1 MAQYDLPNGKV
12 LTVPDDLPLEKR
24 EALAEAVK
32 KDYGIDINETTVLG
46 QAKETLKGV
55 PRGALSMVADVPLG
69 VASLFDIGNDSDLVQ
84 GLQQYKDFLRT
95 ESSLAA
101 DPAYADKWMT
111 KFGEGLGSFGPFLG
125 AGAIGKS
132 LLTRGV
138 GAKLPYARNPM
149 FLAPASI
156 AAPAGIAQQVDRMNM
171 AKEQGEDVGAL
182 AETFAELGGGVI
194 GLSEVLP
201 VFNLLKKVPK
211 NASKYM
217 DIKGALSSAAQSGG
231 VEALQEVTASL
242 SQDLLARGLYS
253 DELPIGESLFD
264 EFTIG
269 GAVGGFADFAVNAMS
284 GRTKSRAYLREYEKT
299 ARDNVAST
307 IEENKFQKGIDQ
319 GDVEVAQDQPI
330 GDKPNEITLPANPD
344 IIPSLEVI
352 EDANGAFNVID
363 ATDPENPIVQTFAQE
378 TEALV
383 FKDKQENNY
392 QRKITKNEVD
402 QAKYNLGLPESST
415 ADVIGSTI
423 RDPNIGEVNLSSVI
437 DLDTTLSE
445 EQKKVL
451 QKERTDIFGPNK
463 KAFSQA
469 RVARLGPKLN
479 KIGKYVQ
486 SKGLDLKSNYS
497 MAETQ
502 KILNK
507 KDYTNLLKDRSQV
520 VFEQSE
526 KDGIPSIRAD
536 KEQVNTSVKAMKDL
550 AASKN
555 IDLDFKSPAV
565 RYAALRWTGTE
576 NITKAGKP
584 AKELFLARIHSL
596 PTFSTKTKFP
606 DFRPRE
612 YTAIDVANF
621 VASKASQDA
630 EFTVKELLSEETS
643 PTYKNKTATEQ
654 FISDLTTSGRAEKVE
669 GTNKYK
675 IRKNFQYDIAR
686 RSEAFN
692 ETPDEYEARLRQENK
707 VPEDVIQTLVE
718 KARENQK
725 GTLPPKEIEP
735 KIINFAEAV
744 EQGKINKFAQEAKKI
759 LNQRGLKETAVIVS
773 DDILSTTTLA
783 EDASGNIIYD
793 PRITRATPTEG
804 AVEGEYDV
812 STDTIFLS
820 LNAVNPDGTASQE
833 EIENRLMQVLDHE
846 MIHALRTKDLITE
859 SEYQY
864 LRKQVKRAKVPKSYD
879 AQFEGQTFYDRA
891 IALNSETVAT
901 RGREYQEE
909 FFVEEAIAEMYRARN
924 FKVQMPPK
932 AKGIF
937 NKMVEFFR
945 SMGQAMRISGFKRTS
960 QIFSEIEAG
969 KVGSRERDV
978 IRTLMQTDKLP
989 PSAFD
994 QEQAVEVEDEIGTE
1008 EDMDADD
1015 VVTGRPVVVP
1025 RIDPTKPFSETD
1037 ADTSPITGV
1046 FIDGSN
1052 IPNPPPSSI
1061 IPYNKESLSTEEYNQ
1076 QKEQIV
1082 NGLIS
1087 AGIIEKTPRTSGGY
1101 RGVNDTS
1108 TVEVA
1113 KWLADNAPSEDYRII
1128 ARKSFESLKQLQKKG
1143 IKFPFVIDSS
1153 NKNLAGAQG
1162 HISYRSLTRNKFTL
1176 RLNNSKNYQSRISNG
1191 VNFEVALHEVLHSA
1205 TVAQMLNP
1213 NKTAKGKKAYKE
1225 LTLLQD
1231 KVNDYISEKGKEWKK
1246 LADEGKFDELDSI
1259 AENESK
1265 TMSDYIQRIKSK
1277 NKFAI
1282 TNFEKHNFAYKVN
1295 GIQKGSPTK
1304 DVAELITYGL
1314 TNRPFQEFLEKI
1326 PYSPKG
1332 KKSLWNSFVETM
1344 RGLLGVPAKLD
1355 TALSSFL
1362 QNASNA
1368 LEVGAEGITLET
1380 TLQQQEDD
1388 TTTSSY
1394 TSPTDERIESLNQVI
1409 YGLQRQLDLDT
1420 MSPNT
1425 RDRISREIYKLQD
1438 EVINLERSQE
1448 VEASGQVPLFSRSSK
1463 NIASISR
1470 ENKRRLRNHPD
1481 FIDDPDALDEYIDEF
1496 KGEELYILDDDTYGP
1511 DRQYFPDVPLTASSI
1526 GISRAVLEDY
1536 GYVERQEFDTKS
1548 GEIFRNNRNQE
1559 KFYEDLG
1566 NNKFRLYFNPDGY
1579 KRRQATVSSPTL
1591 DDLLNESWFEADF
1604 RATTPLFSRATI
1616 NKNTPVDFPPYEVL
1630 SKIKGK
1636 SLTEVMDVI
1645 AKEDKS
1651 LSIIAR
1657 KTKEQLMKFE
1667 KQGVTYSINVIQGD
1681 SKGNKAVNNSHLTD
1695 ETLELIRNKEGAKEI
1710 LTDHFLNDYAKGVAV
1725 TFPSASTDTGGA
1737 TKNIDIYLN
1746 NFNTAS
1752 GLNYRVILHE
1762 AIHGA
1767 TLPLFE
1773 AGRRSYLGTPKSQ
1786 KAYEGFSRLRDRLI
1800 DHQNSIKDE
1809 MDQVYEEGRKELGS
1823 EFVGTLDEMQYLVS
1837 KGYNKYEIRG
1847 EDHPVFDKENIQEL
1861 ITYGLTDLDFQQY
1874 LEKIPYAPQGKKSVW
1889 DEFVEIIR
1897 ELLGVPAKQ
1906 NSALSE
1912 VLSLSQ
1918 DMLSADTIEI
1928 SNALIQSLGD
1938 RRGTSLMQES
1948 SRFATEENT
1957 SENIKLREAVD
1968 RAEEIVKQTPRGEIP
1983 IYNINASDVALKAAI
1998 EFNEDITA
2006 PMPSKNV
2013 PLFSRASIPSEFND
2027 VIKRTGK
2034 SPEPTQPYGVRL
2046 LDVINNPVENIRKAF
2061 KDTRQNF
2068 IDKLDKVDKKIL
2080 AGSES
2085 NEDVRLANNAASTS
2099 TMAALR
2105 MGDRA
2110 RGVFQSMLMIGT
2122 PQSTIEGEDAL
2133 TNVQALEISTRYNP
2147 FIAGNKGTG
2156 GLMQIMAP
2164 LYANPS
2170 VNLEEVFGI
2179 YAKLKRVQ
2187 KLQQEGR
2194 EFETPITPKDLE
2206 QIRVI
2211 ETKYKSVVEAWNNYQ
2226 KWNNEL
2232 ISFAEDKGLLNAE
2245 QAELWREQS
2254 SYYPFYREM
2263 VDDEGI
2269 TAPTIGG
2276 GSLPNNPLNIEMKG
2290 SQREINVN
2298 PVEAIAR
2305 NSLSILTGA
2314 MKNDGTSKLL
2324 RDLET
2329 MGEARRVSPREK
2341 KEGNLNTIFSFEDG
2355 QKQYWEI
2362 DDVELFHGVQAIGGV
2377 KTDAVTR
2384 FLAFP
2389 SAILRDTVTRD
2400 PGFVVVN
2407 LLRDTLSAAV
2417 TSGAPLY
2424 GDGFTPMVDTVKNMF
2439 ADISDLEKFGV
2450 IGGYD
2455 FQNDEGSVKQL
2466 MDRARRQ
2473 KGLSPDNGMN
2483 AENAFYKL
2491 WDGLGALTTKSDGA
2505 TRLAV
2510 YNAVY
2515 NDMKKRGS
2523 SEAEA
2528 QSEAAYQAL
2537 EIINFGRRGLSPLFR
2552 VVTSAIPFMNA
2563 RIQGLDVLYRSA
2575 SGQYSATER
2584 LQEGETLD
2592 DVKNRIQRK
2601 FALRASAM
2609 IAATALYYL
2618 LVSDTDEYKEVKRE
2632 VRDDNWIIPTGLGYA
2647 IKIPIPF
2654 EVGMLFKAIPE
2665 RLIDATIGRG
2675 VEKDPLKSITRQ
2687 LGTSA
2692 EVPFLGGDISIQ
2704 AIKPIFEVAI
2714 NRNSFTNS
2722 EIVPY
2727 YQQKSL
2733 PAYQSRKS
2741 TNELARIMGEFFN
2754 ISPIK
2759 IEHVINGYTGTLG
2772 GYVLDIIDVFT
2783 RSITGTPVI
2792 PPNIN
2797 DIPVLKRLFI
2807 DLDKSGGLQQQFY
2820 ELRSEV
2826 ERATITLNK
2835 LKDQGRYDELT
2846 AYREHNK
2853 GIFQVKSQ
2861 INAINRYM
2869 ANYRKKRDRIMQRT
2883 DISMSAKSDM
2893 IRELELDRD
2902 RRLAIIPALREKAN
2916 VPMISLGN

>member
-12 LTVPDDLPLEKR
+12 LTVPDDLALEQR
-24 EALAEAVK
+24 QALADAVK
-32 KDYGIDINETTVLG
+32 KDYGIDINETTILG

-69 VASLFDIGNDSDLVQ
+69 VASLFDMGNDSDLVQ

-138 GAKLPYARNPM
+138 GSNLGKGITKYTRDPM

-156 AAPAGIAQQVDRMNM
+156 AAPAGIAQQVDRMSM

-182 AETFAELGGGVI
+182 AEIFSELGGGVI
-194 GLSEVLP
+194 GLSEVAP
-201 VFNLLKKVPK
+201 VFQLLRRVPG
-211 NASKYM
+211 NAQKYI
-217 DIKGALSSAAQSGG
+217 DIKGALNSAAKSGG

-269 GAVGGFADFAVNAMS
+269 GAVGAFADLAVNAMS

-330 GDKPNEITLPANPD
+330 GDKPNEIPLAADAD

-363 ATDPENPIVQTFAQE
+363 TTNPENPIVQTFAQE

-402 QAKYNLGLPESST
+402 QAKFNLGLPESST

-423 RDPNIGEVNLSSVI
+423 RDPNIGEINLSSVI
-437 DLDTTLSE
+437 DLDTSLSE
-445 EQKKVL
+445 DQKRVL

-469 RVARLGPKLN
+469 RVARLAPRLN
-479 KIGKYVQ
+479 KLGKYVQ

-497 MAETQ
+497 MVETQ

-520 VFEQSE
+520 IFEQSE
-526 KDGIPSIRAD
+526 KDGKPSIRAD
-536 KEQVNTSVKAMKDL
+536 KKEVNTSVKAIKDL

-555 IDLDFKSPAV
+555 IDLDLKSPAV
-565 RYAALRWTGTE
+565 RYAALRWTGTA

-596 PTFSTKTKFP
+596 PTFSTETKFP

-612 YTAIDVANF
+612 YTATDVANF
-621 VASKASQDA
+621 VASKASQNA

-654 FISDLTTSGRAEKVE
+654 FISDLITSGRAEKV
-669 GTNKYK
+669 GKTNKYK

-686 RSEAFN
+686 RSESFN
-692 ETPDEYEARLRQENK
+692 ETPDEYEARLRRENK
-707 VPEDVIQTLVE
+707 VSEDVIQTLVQKE
-718 KARENQK
+718 IENQK

-759 LNQRGLKETAVIVS
+759 LNQRGLKETAVVVS

-793 PRITRATPTEG
+793 PRVTRATTTEG
-804 AVEGEYDV
+804 AIEGEYDV

-820 LNAVNPDGTASQE
+820 LNAINPDGTASQE
-833 EIENRLMQVLDHE
+833 EIQNRLMQVLDHE
-846 MIHALRTKDLITE
+846 MIHAFRAKDLITE

-891 IALNSETVAT
+891 VAINSVKDPNAIET
-901 RGREYQEE
+901 RGDEAIEE
-909 FFVEEAIAEMYRARN
+909 LFVEEAIAEMYRARN

-932 AKGIF
+932 AEGIF
-937 NKMVEFFR
+937 NKMVEFFS
-945 SMGQAMRISGFKRTS
+945 SMGQAMRTSGFKRTS

-969 KVGSRERDV
+969 KVGSRERGV
-978 IRTLMQTDKLP
+978 IRTLMQTDRLP

-994 QEQAVEVEDEIGTE
+994 QEQAAEIEDEIGTE
-1008 EDMDADD
+1008 EEIDSDD
-1015 VVTGRPVVVP
+1015 VVISTPSAIP
-1025 RIDPTKPFSETD
+1025 RIEPTKPFSETD

-1061 IPYNKESLSTEEYNQ
+1061 VPYDREGLTQEQYNQ

-1101 RGVNDTS
+1101 KGVNNTS

-1113 KWLADNAPSEDYRII
+1113 KWLADHAPNEDYRII
-1128 ARKSFESLKQLQKKG
+1128 ARKAFESLKQLQKKN
-1143 IKFPFVIDSS
+1143 IRLPFIIDSS
-1153 NKNLAGAQG
+1153 NKALDGARG
-1162 HISYRSLTRNKFTL
+1162 HIAYNPISLNRFTL
-1176 RLNNSKNYQSRISNG
+1176 RLNNSKNYQSRLSNG
-1191 VNFEVALHEVLHSA
+1191 VNFETVLHEVLHSA

-1213 NKTAKGKKAYKE
+1213 NKTVKGKKAYKE

-1231 KVNDYISEKGKEWKK
+1231 RVNEYIKEKTIAWSK
-1246 LADEGKFDELDSI
+1246 LAKEGKFEELDTI
-1259 AENESK
+1259 AKNESATMAKYIEIIK
-1265 TMSDYIQRIKSK
+1265 TG
-1277 NKFAI
+1277 NKLQGASFI
-1282 TNFEKHNFAYKVN
+1282 KHNFAYKVN
-1295 GIQKGSPTK
+1295 GIQKGNPTK
-1304 DVAELITYGL
+1304 DVSELITFGL
-1314 TNRPFQEFLEKI
+1314 TNRAFQEFLEKI

-1332 KKSLWNSFVETM
+1332 KKSVWNSFVETM
-1344 RGLLGVPAKLD
+1344 RNLLGVPAKLD

-1362 QNASNA
+1362 QNASNV
-1368 LEVGAEGITLET
+1368 LDVGAEGISEVIRLERRVKE
-1380 TLQQQEDD
+1380 QPDD
-1388 TTTSSY
+1388 TTTSY
-1394 TSPTDERIESLNQVI
+1394 TSPTDEKIYSLTQVI
-1409 YGLQRQLDLDT
+1409 NGLKGQLDQDT

-1425 RDRISREIYKLQD
+1425 RDKISREIYKLED
-1438 EVINLERSQE
+1438 EIINLEKSEE
-1448 VEASGQVPLFSRSSK
+1448 VAVSGQ
-1463 NIASISR
+1463 A
-1470 ENKRRLRNHPD
+1470 
-1481 FIDDPDALDEYIDEF
+1481 
-1496 KGEELYILDDDTYGP
+1496 
-1511 DRQYFPDVPLTASSI
+1511 
-1526 GISRAVLEDY
+1526 
-1536 GYVERQEFDTKS
+1536 
-1548 GEIFRNNRNQE
+1548 
-1559 KFYEDLG
+1559 
-1566 NNKFRLYFNPDGY
+1566 
-1579 KRRQATVSSPTL
+1579 
-1591 DDLLNESWFEADF
+1591 
-1604 RATTPLFSRATI
+1604 PLFSRAKI
-1616 NKNTPVDFPPYEVL
+1616 NPNTPVDFPPYEVL

-1645 AKEDKS
+1645 AKEDKN

-1657 KTKEQLMKFE
+1657 KVKEQLMKFE
-1667 KQGVTYSINVIQGD
+1667 RQGVTYSINIIQGD
-1681 SKGNKAVNNSHLTD
+1681 SKGSKSVNNTHFTD
-1695 ETLELIRNKEGAKEI
+1695 ETVNLIRNKVGARQVLI
-1710 LTDHFLNDYAKGVAV
+1710 DHFLNGRAKGVALHK
-1725 TFPSASTDTGGA
+1725 PSQPTDTGGA

-1767 TLPLFE
+1767 TTPLFE
-1773 AGRRSYLGTPKSQ
+1773 AGRISYSVPQSR

-1800 DHQNSIKDE
+1800 DHQNSIQDE
-1809 MDQVYEEGRKELGS
+1809 MNQVYEEGRKELGS
-1823 EFVGTLDEMQYLVS
+1823 DIFGATLDEMQYLVS
-1837 KGYNKYEIRG
+1837 KGYNPYEILG
-1847 EDHPVFDKENIQEL
+1847 ETHPVFDKEKIHEL

-1889 DEFVEIIR
+1889 NEFVEIIR

-1906 NSALSE
+1906 NTALSE
-1912 VLSLSQ
+1912 VLSLGQ
-1918 DMLSADTIEI
+1918 DMLSVDRIEMN
-1928 SNALIQSLGD
+1928 NALIESLGD
-1938 RRGTSLMQES
+1938 RSGVNLLQES

-1998 EFNEDITA
+1998 DFNEDATA
-2006 PMPSKNV
+2006 PMPPKNI

-2034 SPEPTQPYGVRL
+2034 SPEPTEPYGVRL
-2046 LDVINNPVENIRKAF
+2046 LDVIKNPVENIRKAF

-2068 IDKLDKVDKKIL
+2068 IDKLDKSAKKML
-2080 AGSES
+2080 AGQTTEWYLGIDERTGKRRE
-2085 NEDVRLANNAASTS
+2085 NPETKQAWTQEEAAKAAEKVMLANNVASTS
-2099 TMAALR
+2099 VMAALR

-2122 PQSTIEGEDAL
+2122 PISTIEGEEAL
-2133 TNVQALEISTRYNP
+2133 TNVQALEIDTRYNP

-2211 ETKYKSVVEAWNNYQ
+2211 ETKYKSVVEAYENYQAWNNQ
-2226 KWNNEL
+2226 L
-2232 ISFAEDKGLLNAE
+2232 IAFAKDKGLLSEE
-2245 QAELWREQS
+2245 QAILWQEQS

-2314 MKNDGTSKLL
+2314 MKNDGTVKLL
-2324 RDLET
+2324 ESLET
-2329 MGEARRVSPREK
+2329 MGEARRVSPQDK
-2341 KEGNLNTIFSFEDG
+2341 KAGNLNTIFSFENG

-2362 DDVELFHGVQAIGGV
+2362 DDVELFHGIQAIGGV

-2417 TSGAPLY
+2417 TSGAPL
-2424 GDGFTPMVDTVKNMF
+2424 GFGEDGYTPIIDTVRNMF
-2439 ADISDLEKFGV
+2439 ADMSDLEKFGV
-2450 IGGYD
+2450 VGGYD

-2473 KGLSPDNGMN
+2473 KGLSPDNGLN
-2483 AENAFYKL
+2483 AEDAFYKL

-2510 YNAVY
+2510 YEAVY
-2515 NDMKKRGS
+2515 KDMKKRGG

-2537 EIINFGRRGLSPLFR
+2537 EIINFGRRGLSPMFR

-2563 RIQGLDVLYRSA
+2563 RIQGLDVLYRSM
-2575 SGQYSATER
+2575 SGQYSATDR
-2584 LQEGETLD
+2584 LQEGETLN
-2592 DVKNRIQRK
+2592 DVKNKIQRK

-2687 LGTSA
+2687 IGTSA
-2692 EVPFLGGDISIQ
+2692 NIPILSGDISIQ
-2704 AIKPIFEVAI
+2704 AVKPIFEVMV

-2733 PAYQSRKS
+2733 PGYQSRKS
-2741 TNELARIMGEFFN
+2741 SNELARIIGEAMN

-2783 RSITGTPVI
+2783 RSITGTPLI

-2826 ERATITLNK
+2826 EKATITLNK
-2835 LKDQGRYDELT
+2835 LKDQKRYDELT

-2853 GIFQVKSQ
+2853 GTFQVKSQ
-2861 INAINRYM
+2861 VNAINRYM
-2869 ANYRKKRDRIMQRT
+2869 ANYRKRRDRLMQRT
-2883 DISMSAKSDM
+2883 DISLSAKSDM
-2893 IRELELDRD
+2893 MRELELDRD
-2902 RRLAIIPALREKAN
+2902 RRLAIVPALREKAD

>member
-12 LTVPDDLPLEKR
+12 LTVPDDLALEQR
-24 EALAEAVK
+24 QALADAVK
-32 KDYGIDINETTVLG
+32 KDYGIDINETTILG

-69 VASLFDIGNDSDLVQ
+69 VASLFDMGNDSDLVQ

-138 GAKLPYARNPM
+138 GSNLGKGITKYTRDPM

-156 AAPAGIAQQVDRMNM
+156 AAPAGIAQQVDRMSM

-182 AETFAELGGGVI
+182 AEIFSELGGGVI
-194 GLSEVLP
+194 GLSEVAP
-201 VFNLLKKVPK
+201 VFQLLRRVPG
-211 NASKYM
+211 NAQKYI
-217 DIKGALSSAAQSGG
+217 DIKGALNSAAKSGG

-269 GAVGGFADFAVNAMS
+269 GAVGAFADLAVNAMS

-330 GDKPNEITLPANPD
+330 GDKPNEIPLAADAD

-363 ATDPENPIVQTFAQE
+363 TTNPENPIVQTFAQE

-402 QAKYNLGLPESST
+402 QAKFNLGLPESST

-423 RDPNIGEVNLSSVI
+423 RDPNIGEINLSSVI
-437 DLDTTLSE
+437 DLDTSLSE
-445 EQKKVL
+445 DQKRVL
-451 QKERTDIFGPNK
+451 QKERTDTFGPNK
-463 KAFSQA
+463 KSFSQA
-469 RVARLGPKLN
+469 RVARLAPRLN
-479 KIGKYVQ
+479 KLGKYVQ

-497 MAETQ
+497 MVETQ

-520 VFEQSE
+520 IFEQSE
-526 KDGIPSIRAD
+526 KDGKPSIRAD
-536 KEQVNTSVKAMKDL
+536 KKEVNTSVKAIKDL

-555 IDLDFKSPAV
+555 IDLDLKSPAV
-565 RYAALRWTGTE
+565 RYAALRWTGTA

-596 PTFSTKTKFP
+596 PTFSTETKFP

-612 YTAIDVANF
+612 YTATDVANF
-621 VASKASQDA
+621 VASKASQNA

-654 FISDLTTSGRAEKVE
+654 FISDLITSGRAEKV
-669 GTNKYK
+669 GKTNKYK

-686 RSEAFN
+686 RSESFN
-692 ETPDEYEARLRQENK
+692 ETPDEYEARLRRENK
-707 VPEDVIQTLVE
+707 VSEDVIQTLVQKE
-718 KARENQK
+718 IENQK

-759 LNQRGLKETAVIVS
+759 LNQRGLKETAVVVS

-793 PRITRATPTEG
+793 PRVTRATTTEG
-804 AVEGEYDV
+804 AIEGEYDV

-820 LNAVNPDGTASQE
+820 LNAINPDGTASQE
-833 EIENRLMQVLDHE
+833 EIQNRLMQVLDHE
-846 MIHALRTKDLITE
+846 MIHAFRAKDLITE

-891 IALNSETVAT
+891 VAINSVKDPNAIET
-901 RGREYQEE
+901 RGDEAIEE
-909 FFVEEAIAEMYRARN
+909 LFVEEAIAEMYRARN

-932 AKGIF
+932 AEGIF
-937 NKMVEFFR
+937 NKMVEFFS
-945 SMGQAMRISGFKRTS
+945 SMGQAMRTSGFKRTS

-969 KVGSRERDV
+969 KVGSRERGV
-978 IRTLMQTDKLP
+978 IRTLMQTDRLP

-994 QEQAVEVEDEIGTE
+994 QEQAAEIEDEIGTE
-1008 EDMDADD
+1008 EEIDSDD
-1015 VVTGRPVVVP
+1015 VVISTPSAIP
-1025 RIDPTKPFSETD
+1025 RIEPTKPFSETD

-1061 IPYNKESLSTEEYNQ
+1061 VPYDREGLTQEQYNQ

-1101 RGVNDTS
+1101 KGVNNTS

-1113 KWLADNAPSEDYRII
+1113 KWLADHAPNEDYRII
-1128 ARKSFESLKQLQKKG
+1128 ARKAFESLKQLQKKN
-1143 IKFPFVIDSS
+1143 IRLPFIIDSS
-1153 NKNLAGAQG
+1153 NKALDGARG
-1162 HISYRSLTRNKFTL
+1162 HIAYNPISLNRFTL
-1176 RLNNSKNYQSRISNG
+1176 RLNNSKNYQSRLSNG
-1191 VNFEVALHEVLHSA
+1191 VNFETVLHEVLHSA

-1213 NKTAKGKKAYKE
+1213 NKTVKGKKAYKE

-1231 KVNDYISEKGKEWKK
+1231 RVNEYIKEKTIAWSK
-1246 LADEGKFDELDSI
+1246 LAKEGKFEELDTI
-1259 AENESK
+1259 AKNESATMAKYIEIIK
-1265 TMSDYIQRIKSK
+1265 TG
-1277 NKFAI
+1277 NKLQGASFI
-1282 TNFEKHNFAYKVN
+1282 KHNFAYKVN
-1295 GIQKGSPTK
+1295 GIQKGNPTK
-1304 DVAELITYGL
+1304 DVSELITFGL
-1314 TNRPFQEFLEKI
+1314 TNRAFQEFLEKI

-1332 KKSLWNSFVETM
+1332 KKSVWNSFVETM
-1344 RGLLGVPAKLD
+1344 RNLLGVPAKLD

-1362 QNASNA
+1362 QNASNV
-1368 LEVGAEGITLET
+1368 LDVGAEGISEVIRLERRVKE
-1380 TLQQQEDD
+1380 QPDD
-1388 TTTSSY
+1388 TTTSY
-1394 TSPTDERIESLNQVI
+1394 TSPTDEKIYSLTQVI
-1409 YGLQRQLDLDT
+1409 NGLKGQLDQDT

-1425 RDRISREIYKLQD
+1425 RDKISREIYKLED
-1438 EVINLERSQE
+1438 EIINLEKSEE
-1448 VEASGQVPLFSRSSK
+1448 VAVSGQ
-1463 NIASISR
+1463 A
-1470 ENKRRLRNHPD
+1470 
-1481 FIDDPDALDEYIDEF
+1481 
-1496 KGEELYILDDDTYGP
+1496 
-1511 DRQYFPDVPLTASSI
+1511 
-1526 GISRAVLEDY
+1526 
-1536 GYVERQEFDTKS
+1536 
-1548 GEIFRNNRNQE
+1548 
-1559 KFYEDLG
+1559 
-1566 NNKFRLYFNPDGY
+1566 
-1579 KRRQATVSSPTL
+1579 
-1591 DDLLNESWFEADF
+1591 
-1604 RATTPLFSRATI
+1604 PLFSRAKI
-1616 NKNTPVDFPPYEVL
+1616 NPNTPVDFPPYEVL

-1645 AKEDKS
+1645 AKEDKN

-1657 KTKEQLMKFE
+1657 KVKEQLMKFE
-1667 KQGVTYSINVIQGD
+1667 RQGVTYSINIIQGD
-1681 SKGNKAVNNSHLTD
+1681 SKGSKSVNNTHFTD
-1695 ETLELIRNKEGAKEI
+1695 ETVNLIRNKVGARQVLI
-1710 LTDHFLNDYAKGVAV
+1710 DHFLNGRAKGVALHK
-1725 TFPSASTDTGGA
+1725 PSQPTDTGGA

-1767 TLPLFE
+1767 TTPLFE
-1773 AGRRSYLGTPKSQ
+1773 AGRISYSVPQSR

-1800 DHQNSIKDE
+1800 DHQNSIQDE
-1809 MDQVYEEGRKELGS
+1809 MNQVYEEGRKELGS
-1823 EFVGTLDEMQYLVS
+1823 DIFGATLDEMQYLVS
-1837 KGYNKYEIRG
+1837 KGYNPYEILG
-1847 EDHPVFDKENIQEL
+1847 ETHPVFDKEKIHEL

-1889 DEFVEIIR
+1889 NEFVEIIR

-1906 NSALSE
+1906 NTALSE
-1912 VLSLSQ
+1912 VLSLGQ
-1918 DMLSADTIEI
+1918 DMLSVDRIEMN
-1928 SNALIQSLGD
+1928 NALIESLGD
-1938 RRGTSLMQES
+1938 RSGVNLLQES

-1998 EFNEDITA
+1998 DFNEDATA
-2006 PMPSKNV
+2006 PMPPKNI

-2046 LDVINNPVENIRKAF
+2046 LDVIKNPVENIRKAF

-2068 IDKLDKVDKKIL
+2068 IDKLDKSAKKML
-2080 AGSES
+2080 AGQTTEWYLGIDERTGKRRE
-2085 NEDVRLANNAASTS
+2085 NPETKQAWTQEEAAKAAEKVMLANNVASTS
-2099 TMAALR
+2099 VMAALR

-2122 PQSTIEGEDAL
+2122 PISTIEGEEAL
-2133 TNVQALEISTRYNP
+2133 TNVQALEIDTRYNP

-2211 ETKYKSVVEAWNNYQ
+2211 ETKYKSVVEAYENYQAWNNQ
-2226 KWNNEL
+2226 L
-2232 ISFAEDKGLLNAE
+2232 IAFAKDKGLLSEE
-2245 QAELWREQS
+2245 QAILWQEQS

-2314 MKNDGTSKLL
+2314 MKNDGTVKLL
-2324 RDLET
+2324 ESLET
-2329 MGEARRVSPREK
+2329 MGEARRVSPQDK
-2341 KEGNLNTIFSFEDG
+2341 KAGNLNTIFSFENG

-2362 DDVELFHGVQAIGGV
+2362 DDVELFHGIQAIGGV

-2417 TSGAPLY
+2417 TSGAPL
-2424 GDGFTPMVDTVKNMF
+2424 GFGEDGYTPIIDTVRNMF
-2439 ADISDLEKFGV
+2439 ADMSDLEKFGV
-2450 IGGYD
+2450 VGGYD

-2473 KGLSPDNGMN
+2473 KGLSPDNGLN
-2483 AENAFYKL
+2483 AEDAFYKL

-2510 YNAVY
+2510 YEAVY
-2515 NDMKKRGS
+2515 KDMKKRGG

-2537 EIINFGRRGLSPLFR
+2537 EIINFGRRGLSPMFR

-2563 RIQGLDVLYRSA
+2563 RIQGLDVLYRSM
-2575 SGQYSATER
+2575 SGQYSATDR
-2584 LQEGETLD
+2584 LQEGETLN
-2592 DVKNRIQRK
+2592 DVKNKIQRK

-2687 LGTSA
+2687 IGTSA
-2692 EVPFLGGDISIQ
+2692 NIPILSGDISIQ
-2704 AIKPIFEVAI
+2704 AVKPIFEVMV

-2733 PAYQSRKS
+2733 PGYQSRKS
-2741 TNELARIMGEFFN
+2741 SNELARIIGEAMN

-2783 RSITGTPVI
+2783 RSITGTPLI

-2826 ERATITLNK
+2826 EKATITLNK
-2835 LKDQGRYDELT
+2835 LKDQKRYDELT

-2853 GIFQVKSQ
+2853 GTFQVKSQ
-2861 INAINRYM
+2861 VNAINRYM
-2869 ANYRKKRDRIMQRT
+2869 ANYRKRRDRLMQRT
-2883 DISMSAKSDM
+2883 DISLSAKSDM
-2893 IRELELDRD
+2893 MRELELDRD
-2902 RRLAIIPALREKAN
+2902 RRLAIVPALREKAD

>member
-12 LTVPDDLPLEKR
+12 LTVPDDLALEQR
-24 EALAEAVK
+24 QALADAVK
-32 KDYGIDINETTVLG
+32 KDYGIDINETTILG

-69 VASLFDIGNDSDLVQ
+69 VASLFDMGNDSDLVQ

-138 GAKLPYARNPM
+138 GSNLGKGITKYTRDPM

-156 AAPAGIAQQVDRMNM
+156 AAPAGIAQQVDRMSM

-182 AETFAELGGGVI
+182 AEIFSELGGGVI
-194 GLSEVLP
+194 GLSEVAP
-201 VFNLLKKVPK
+201 VFQLLRRVPG
-211 NASKYM
+211 NAQKYI
-217 DIKGALSSAAQSGG
+217 DIKGALNSAAKSGG

-269 GAVGGFADFAVNAMS
+269 GAVGAFADLAVNAMS

-330 GDKPNEITLPANPD
+330 GDKPNEIPLAADAD

-363 ATDPENPIVQTFAQE
+363 TTNPENPIVQTFAQE

-402 QAKYNLGLPESST
+402 QAKFNLGLPESST

-423 RDPNIGEVNLSSVI
+423 RDPNIGEINLSSVI
-437 DLDTTLSE
+437 DLDTSLSE
-445 EQKKVL
+445 DQKRVL

-469 RVARLGPKLN
+469 RVARLAPRLN
-479 KIGKYVQ
+479 KLGKYVQ

-497 MAETQ
+497 MVETQ

-520 VFEQSE
+520 IFEQSE
-526 KDGIPSIRAD
+526 KDGKPSIRAD
-536 KEQVNTSVKAMKDL
+536 KKEVNTSVKAIKDL

-555 IDLDFKSPAV
+555 IDLDLKSPAV
-565 RYAALRWTGTE
+565 RYAALRWTGTA

-596 PTFSTKTKFP
+596 PTFSTETKFP

-612 YTAIDVANF
+612 YTATDVANF
-621 VASKASQDA
+621 VASKASQNA

-654 FISDLTTSGRAEKVE
+654 FISDLITSGRAEKV
-669 GTNKYK
+669 GKTNKYK

-686 RSEAFN
+686 RSESFN
-692 ETPDEYEARLRQENK
+692 ETPDEYEARLRRENK
-707 VPEDVIQTLVE
+707 VSEDVIQTLVQKE
-718 KARENQK
+718 IENQK

-759 LNQRGLKETAVIVS
+759 LNQRGLKETAVVVS

-793 PRITRATPTEG
+793 PRITRATTTEG
-804 AVEGEYDV
+804 AIEGEYDV

-820 LNAVNPDGTASQE
+820 LNAINPDGTASQE
-833 EIENRLMQVLDHE
+833 EIQNRLMQVLDHE
-846 MIHALRTKDLITE
+846 MIHAFRAKDLITE

-891 IALNSETVAT
+891 VAINSVKDPNAIET
-901 RGREYQEE
+901 RGDEAIEE
-909 FFVEEAIAEMYRARN
+909 LFVEEAIAEMYRARN

-932 AKGIF
+932 AEGIF
-937 NKMVEFFR
+937 NKMVEFFS
-945 SMGQAMRISGFKRTS
+945 SMGQAMRTSGFKRTS

-969 KVGSRERDV
+969 KVGSRERGV
-978 IRTLMQTDKLP
+978 IRTLMQTDRLP

-994 QEQAVEVEDEIGTE
+994 QEQAAEIEDEIGTE
-1008 EDMDADD
+1008 EEIDSDD
-1015 VVTGRPVVVP
+1015 VVISTPSAIP
-1025 RIDPTKPFSETD
+1025 RIEPTKPFSETD

-1061 IPYNKESLSTEEYNQ
+1061 VPYDREGLTQEQYNQ

-1101 RGVNDTS
+1101 KGVNNTS

-1113 KWLADNAPSEDYRII
+1113 KWLADHAPNEDYRII
-1128 ARKSFESLKQLQKKG
+1128 ARKAFESLKQLQKKN
-1143 IKFPFVIDSS
+1143 IRLPFIIDSS
-1153 NKNLAGAQG
+1153 NKALDGARG
-1162 HISYRSLTRNKFTL
+1162 HIAYNPISLNRFTL
-1176 RLNNSKNYQSRISNG
+1176 RLNNSKNYQSRLSNG
-1191 VNFEVALHEVLHSA
+1191 VNFETVLHEVLHSA

-1213 NKTAKGKKAYKE
+1213 NKTVKGKKAYKE

-1231 KVNDYISEKGKEWKK
+1231 RVNEYIKEKTIAWSK
-1246 LADEGKFDELDSI
+1246 LAKEGKFEELDTI
-1259 AENESK
+1259 AKNESATMAKYIEIIK
-1265 TMSDYIQRIKSK
+1265 TG
-1277 NKFAI
+1277 NKLQGASFI
-1282 TNFEKHNFAYKVN
+1282 KHNFAYKVN
-1295 GIQKGSPTK
+1295 GIQKGNPTK
-1304 DVAELITYGL
+1304 DVSELITFGL
-1314 TNRPFQEFLEKI
+1314 TNRAFQEFLEKI

-1332 KKSLWNSFVETM
+1332 KKSVWNSFVETM
-1344 RGLLGVPAKLD
+1344 RNLLGVPAKLD

-1362 QNASNA
+1362 QNASNV
-1368 LEVGAEGITLET
+1368 LDVGAEGISEVIRLERRVKE
-1380 TLQQQEDD
+1380 QPDD
-1388 TTTSSY
+1388 TTTSY
-1394 TSPTDERIESLNQVI
+1394 TSPTDEKIYSLTQVI
-1409 YGLQRQLDLDT
+1409 NGLKGQLDQDT

-1425 RDRISREIYKLQD
+1425 RDKISREIYKLED
-1438 EVINLERSQE
+1438 EIINLEKSEE
-1448 VEASGQVPLFSRSSK
+1448 VAVSGQ
-1463 NIASISR
+1463 A
-1470 ENKRRLRNHPD
+1470 
-1481 FIDDPDALDEYIDEF
+1481 
-1496 KGEELYILDDDTYGP
+1496 
-1511 DRQYFPDVPLTASSI
+1511 
-1526 GISRAVLEDY
+1526 
-1536 GYVERQEFDTKS
+1536 
-1548 GEIFRNNRNQE
+1548 
-1559 KFYEDLG
+1559 
-1566 NNKFRLYFNPDGY
+1566 
-1579 KRRQATVSSPTL
+1579 
-1591 DDLLNESWFEADF
+1591 
-1604 RATTPLFSRATI
+1604 PLFSRAKI
-1616 NKNTPVDFPPYEVL
+1616 NPNTPVDFPPYEVL

-1645 AKEDKS
+1645 AKEDKN

-1657 KTKEQLMKFE
+1657 KVKEQLMKFE
-1667 KQGVTYSINVIQGD
+1667 RQGVTYSINIIQGD
-1681 SKGNKAVNNSHLTD
+1681 SKGSKSVNNTHFTD
-1695 ETLELIRNKEGAKEI
+1695 ETVNLIRNKVGARQVLI
-1710 LTDHFLNDYAKGVAV
+1710 DHFLNGRAKGVALHK
-1725 TFPSASTDTGGA
+1725 PSQPTDTGGA

-1767 TLPLFE
+1767 TTPLFE
-1773 AGRRSYLGTPKSQ
+1773 AGRISYSVPQSR

-1800 DHQNSIKDE
+1800 DHQNSIQDE
-1809 MDQVYEEGRKELGS
+1809 MNQVYEEGRKELGS
-1823 EFVGTLDEMQYLVS
+1823 DIFGATLDEMQYLVS
-1837 KGYNKYEIRG
+1837 KGYNPYEILG
-1847 EDHPVFDKENIQEL
+1847 ETHPVFDKEKIHEL

-1889 DEFVEIIR
+1889 NEFVEIIR

-1906 NSALSE
+1906 NTALSE
-1912 VLSLSQ
+1912 VLSLGQ
-1918 DMLSADTIEI
+1918 DMLSVDRIEMN
-1928 SNALIQSLGD
+1928 NALIESLGD
-1938 RRGTSLMQES
+1938 RSGVNLLQES

-1998 EFNEDITA
+1998 DFNEDATA
-2006 PMPSKNV
+2006 PMPPKNI

-2046 LDVINNPVENIRKAF
+2046 LDVIKNPVENIRKAF

-2068 IDKLDKVDKKIL
+2068 IDKLDKSAKKML
-2080 AGSES
+2080 AGQTTEWYLGIDERTGKRRE
-2085 NEDVRLANNAASTS
+2085 NPETKQAWTQEEAAKAAEKVMLANNVASTS
-2099 TMAALR
+2099 VMAALR

-2122 PQSTIEGEDAL
+2122 PISTIEGEEAL
-2133 TNVQALEISTRYNP
+2133 TNVQALEIDTRYNP

-2211 ETKYKSVVEAWNNYQ
+2211 ETKYKSVVEAYENYQAWNNQ
-2226 KWNNEL
+2226 L
-2232 ISFAEDKGLLNAE
+2232 IAFAKDKGLLSEE
-2245 QAELWREQS
+2245 QAILWQEQS

-2314 MKNDGTSKLL
+2314 MKNDGTVKLL
-2324 RDLET
+2324 ESLET
-2329 MGEARRVSPREK
+2329 MGEARRVSPQDK
-2341 KEGNLNTIFSFEDG
+2341 KAGNLNTIFSFENG

-2362 DDVELFHGVQAIGGV
+2362 DDVELFHGIQAIGGV

-2417 TSGAPLY
+2417 TSGAPL
-2424 GDGFTPMVDTVKNMF
+2424 GFGEDGYTPIIDTVRNMF
-2439 ADISDLEKFGV
+2439 ADMSDLEKFGV
-2450 IGGYD
+2450 VGGYD

-2473 KGLSPDNGMN
+2473 KGLSPDNGLN
-2483 AENAFYKL
+2483 AEDAFYKL

-2510 YNAVY
+2510 YEAVY
-2515 NDMKKRGS
+2515 KDMKKRGG

-2537 EIINFGRRGLSPLFR
+2537 EIINFGRRGLSPMFR

-2563 RIQGLDVLYRSA
+2563 RIQGLDVLYRSM
-2575 SGQYSATER
+2575 SGQYSATDR
-2584 LQEGETLD
+2584 LQEGETLN
-2592 DVKNRIQRK
+2592 DVKNKIQRK

-2687 LGTSA
+2687 IGTSA
-2692 EVPFLGGDISIQ
+2692 NIPILSGDISIQ
-2704 AIKPIFEVAI
+2704 AVKPIFEVMV

-2733 PAYQSRKS
+2733 PGYQSRKS
-2741 TNELARIMGEFFN
+2741 SNELARIIGEAMN

-2783 RSITGTPVI
+2783 RSITGTPLI

-2807 DLDKSGGLQQQFY
+2807 DMDKSGGLQQQFY

-2826 ERATITLNK
+2826 EKATITLNK
-2835 LKDQGRYDELT
+2835 LKDQKRYDELT

-2853 GIFQVKSQ
+2853 GTFQVKSQ
-2861 INAINRYM
+2861 VNAINRYM
-2869 ANYRKKRDRIMQRT
+2869 ANYRKRRDRLMQRT
-2883 DISMSAKSDM
+2883 DISLSAKSDM
-2893 IRELELDRD
+2893 MRELELDRD
-2902 RRLAIIPALREKAN
+2902 RRLAIVPALREKAD

>member
-12 LTVPDDLPLEKR
+12 LTVPDDLALEQR
-24 EALAEAVK
+24 QALADAVK
-32 KDYGIDINETTVLG
+32 KDYGIDINETTILG

-69 VASLFDIGNDSDLVQ
+69 VASLFDMGNDSDLVQ

-138 GAKLPYARNPM
+138 GSNLGKGITKYTRDPM

-156 AAPAGIAQQVDRMNM
+156 AAPAGIAQQVDRMSM

-182 AETFAELGGGVI
+182 AEIFSELGGGVI
-194 GLSEVLP
+194 GLSEVAP
-201 VFNLLKKVPK
+201 VFQLLRRVPG
-211 NASKYM
+211 NAQKYI
-217 DIKGALSSAAQSGG
+217 DIKGALNSAAKSGG

-269 GAVGGFADFAVNAMS
+269 GAVGAFADLAVNAMS

-330 GDKPNEITLPANPD
+330 GDKPNEIPLAADAD

-363 ATDPENPIVQTFAQE
+363 TTNPENPIVQTFAQE

-402 QAKYNLGLPESST
+402 QAKFNLGLPESST

-423 RDPNIGEVNLSSVI
+423 RDPNIGEINLSSVI
-437 DLDTTLSE
+437 DLDTSLSE
-445 EQKKVL
+445 DQKRVL

-469 RVARLGPKLN
+469 RVARLAPRLN
-479 KIGKYVQ
+479 KLGKYVQ

-497 MAETQ
+497 MVETQ

-520 VFEQSE
+520 IFEQSE
-526 KDGIPSIRAD
+526 KDGKPSIRAD
-536 KEQVNTSVKAMKDL
+536 KKEVNTSVKAIKDL

-555 IDLDFKSPAV
+555 IDLDLKSPAV
-565 RYAALRWTGTE
+565 RYAALRWTGTA

-596 PTFSTKTKFP
+596 PTFSTETKFP

-612 YTAIDVANF
+612 YTATDVANF
-621 VASKASQDA
+621 VASKASQNA

-654 FISDLTTSGRAEKVE
+654 FISDLITSGRAEKV
-669 GTNKYK
+669 GKTNKYK

-686 RSEAFN
+686 RSESFN
-692 ETPDEYEARLRQENK
+692 ETPDEYEARLRRENK
-707 VPEDVIQTLVE
+707 VSEDVIQTLVQKE
-718 KARENQK
+718 IENQK

-759 LNQRGLKETAVIVS
+759 LNQRGLKETAVVVS

-793 PRITRATPTEG
+793 PRITRATTTEG
-804 AVEGEYDV
+804 AIEGEYDV

-820 LNAVNPDGTASQE
+820 LNAINPDGTASQE
-833 EIENRLMQVLDHE
+833 EIQNRLMQVLDHE
-846 MIHALRTKDLITE
+846 MIHAFRAKDLITE

-864 LRKQVKRAKVPKSYD
+864 LKKQVKRAKVPKSYD

-891 IALNSETVAT
+891 VAINSVKDPNAIET
-901 RGREYQEE
+901 RGDEAIEE
-909 FFVEEAIAEMYRARN
+909 LFVEEAIAEMYRARN

-932 AKGIF
+932 AEGIF
-937 NKMVEFFR
+937 NKMVEFFS
-945 SMGQAMRISGFKRTS
+945 SMGQAMRTSGFKRTS

-969 KVGSRERDV
+969 KVGSRERGV
-978 IRTLMQTDKLP
+978 IRTLMQTDRLP

-994 QEQAVEVEDEIGTE
+994 QEQAAEIEDEIGTE
-1008 EDMDADD
+1008 EEIDSDD
-1015 VVTGRPVVVP
+1015 VVISTPSAIP
-1025 RIDPTKPFSETD
+1025 RIEPTKPFSETD

-1061 IPYNKESLSTEEYNQ
+1061 VPYDREGLTQEQYNQ

-1101 RGVNDTS
+1101 KGVNNTS

-1113 KWLADNAPSEDYRII
+1113 KWLADHAPNEDYRII
-1128 ARKSFESLKQLQKKG
+1128 ARKAFESLKQLQKKN
-1143 IKFPFVIDSS
+1143 IRLPFIIDSS
-1153 NKNLAGAQG
+1153 NKALDGARG
-1162 HISYRSLTRNKFTL
+1162 HIAYNPISLNRFTL
-1176 RLNNSKNYQSRISNG
+1176 RLNNSKNYQSRLSNG
-1191 VNFEVALHEVLHSA
+1191 VNFETVLHEVLHSA

-1213 NKTAKGKKAYKE
+1213 NKTVKGKKAYKE

-1231 KVNDYISEKGKEWKK
+1231 RVNEYIKEKTIAWSK
-1246 LADEGKFDELDSI
+1246 LAKEGKFEELDTI
-1259 AENESK
+1259 AKNESATMAKYIEIIK
-1265 TMSDYIQRIKSK
+1265 TG
-1277 NKFAI
+1277 NKLQGASFI
-1282 TNFEKHNFAYKVN
+1282 KHNFAYKVN
-1295 GIQKGSPTK
+1295 GIQKGNPTK
-1304 DVAELITYGL
+1304 DVSELITFGL
-1314 TNRPFQEFLEKI
+1314 TNRAFQEFLEKI

-1332 KKSLWNSFVETM
+1332 KKSVWNSFVETM
-1344 RGLLGVPAKLD
+1344 RNLLGVPAKLD

-1362 QNASNA
+1362 QNASNV
-1368 LEVGAEGITLET
+1368 LDVGAEGISEVIRLERRVKE
-1380 TLQQQEDD
+1380 QPDD
-1388 TTTSSY
+1388 TTTSY
-1394 TSPTDERIESLNQVI
+1394 TSPTDEKIYSLTQVI
-1409 YGLQRQLDLDT
+1409 NGLKGQLDQDT

-1425 RDRISREIYKLQD
+1425 RDKISREIYKLED
-1438 EVINLERSQE
+1438 EIINLEKSEE
-1448 VEASGQVPLFSRSSK
+1448 VAVSGQ
-1463 NIASISR
+1463 A
-1470 ENKRRLRNHPD
+1470 
-1481 FIDDPDALDEYIDEF
+1481 
-1496 KGEELYILDDDTYGP
+1496 
-1511 DRQYFPDVPLTASSI
+1511 
-1526 GISRAVLEDY
+1526 
-1536 GYVERQEFDTKS
+1536 
-1548 GEIFRNNRNQE
+1548 
-1559 KFYEDLG
+1559 
-1566 NNKFRLYFNPDGY
+1566 
-1579 KRRQATVSSPTL
+1579 
-1591 DDLLNESWFEADF
+1591 
-1604 RATTPLFSRATI
+1604 PLFSRAKI
-1616 NKNTPVDFPPYEVL
+1616 NPNTPVDFPPYEVL

-1645 AKEDKS
+1645 AKEDKN

-1657 KTKEQLMKFE
+1657 KVKEQLMKFE
-1667 KQGVTYSINVIQGD
+1667 RQGVTYSINIIQGD
-1681 SKGNKAVNNSHLTD
+1681 SKGSKSVNNTHFTD
-1695 ETLELIRNKEGAKEI
+1695 ETVNLIRNKVGARQVLI
-1710 LTDHFLNDYAKGVAV
+1710 DHFLNGRAKGVALHK
-1725 TFPSASTDTGGA
+1725 PSQPTDTGGA

-1767 TLPLFE
+1767 TTPLFE
-1773 AGRRSYLGTPKSQ
+1773 AGRISYSVPQSR

-1800 DHQNSIKDE
+1800 DHQNSIQDE
-1809 MDQVYEEGRKELGS
+1809 MNQVYEEGRKELGS
-1823 EFVGTLDEMQYLVS
+1823 DIFGATLDEMQYLVS
-1837 KGYNKYEIRG
+1837 KGYNPYEILG
-1847 EDHPVFDKENIQEL
+1847 ETHPVFDKEKIHEL

-1889 DEFVEIIR
+1889 NEFVEIIR

-1906 NSALSE
+1906 NTALSE
-1912 VLSLSQ
+1912 VLSLGQ
-1918 DMLSADTIEI
+1918 DMLSVDRIEMN
-1928 SNALIQSLGD
+1928 NALIESLGD
-1938 RRGTSLMQES
+1938 RSGVNLLQES

-1998 EFNEDITA
+1998 DFNEDATA
-2006 PMPSKNV
+2006 PMPPKNI

-2046 LDVINNPVENIRKAF
+2046 LDVIKNPVENIRKAF

-2068 IDKLDKVDKKIL
+2068 IDKLDKSAKKML
-2080 AGSES
+2080 AGQTTEWYLGIDERTGKRRE
-2085 NEDVRLANNAASTS
+2085 NPETKQAWTQEEAAKAAEKVMLANNVASTS
-2099 TMAALR
+2099 VMAALR

-2122 PQSTIEGEDAL
+2122 PISTIEGEEAL
-2133 TNVQALEISTRYNP
+2133 TNVQALEIDTRYNP

-2211 ETKYKSVVEAWNNYQ
+2211 ETKYKSVVEAYENYQAWNNQ
-2226 KWNNEL
+2226 L
-2232 ISFAEDKGLLNAE
+2232 IAFAKDKGLLSEE
-2245 QAELWREQS
+2245 QAILWQEQS

-2314 MKNDGTSKLL
+2314 MKNDGTVKLL
-2324 RDLET
+2324 ESLET
-2329 MGEARRVSPREK
+2329 MGEARRVSPQDK
-2341 KEGNLNTIFSFEDG
+2341 KAGNLNTIFSFENG

-2362 DDVELFHGVQAIGGV
+2362 DDVELFHGIQAIGGV

-2389 SAILRDTVTRD
+2389 ASILRDTVTRD

-2417 TSGAPLY
+2417 TSGAPL
-2424 GDGFTPMVDTVKNMF
+2424 GFGEDGYTPIIDTVRNMF
-2439 ADISDLEKFGV
+2439 ADMSDLEKFGV
-2450 IGGYD
+2450 VGGYD

-2473 KGLSPDNGMN
+2473 KGLSPDNGLN
-2483 AENAFYKL
+2483 AEDAFYKL

-2510 YNAVY
+2510 YEAVY
-2515 NDMKKRGS
+2515 KDMKKRGG

-2537 EIINFGRRGLSPLFR
+2537 EIINFGRRGLSPMFR

-2563 RIQGLDVLYRSA
+2563 RIQGLDVLYRSM
-2575 SGQYSATER
+2575 SGQYSATDR
-2584 LQEGETLD
+2584 LQEGETLN
-2592 DVKNRIQRK
+2592 DVKNKIQRK

-2687 LGTSA
+2687 IGTSA
-2692 EVPFLGGDISIQ
+2692 NIPILSGDISIQ
-2704 AIKPIFEVAI
+2704 AVKPIFEVMV

-2733 PAYQSRKS
+2733 PGYQSRKS
-2741 TNELARIMGEFFN
+2741 SNELARIIGEAMN

-2783 RSITGTPVI
+2783 RSITGTPLI

-2826 ERATITLNK
+2826 EKATITLNK
-2835 LKDQGRYDELT
+2835 LKDQKRYDELT

-2853 GIFQVKSQ
+2853 GTFQVKSQ
-2861 INAINRYM
+2861 VNAINRYM
-2869 ANYRKKRDRIMQRT
+2869 ANYRKRRDRLMQRT
-2883 DISMSAKSDM
+2883 DISLSAKSDM
-2893 IRELELDRD
+2893 MRELELDRD
-2902 RRLAIIPALREKAN
+2902 RRLAIVPALREKAD

>member
-12 LTVPDDLPLEKR
+12 LTVPDDLALEQR
-24 EALAEAVK
+24 QALADAVK
-32 KDYGIDINETTVLG
+32 KDYGIDINETTILG

-69 VASLFDIGNDSDLVQ
+69 VASLFDMGNDSDLVQ

-138 GAKLPYARNPM
+138 GSNLGKGITKYTRDPM

-156 AAPAGIAQQVDRMNM
+156 AAPAGIAQQVDRMSM

-182 AETFAELGGGVI
+182 AEIFSELGGGVI
-194 GLSEVLP
+194 GLSEVAP
-201 VFNLLKKVPK
+201 VFQLLRRVPG
-211 NASKYM
+211 NAQKYI
-217 DIKGALSSAAQSGG
+217 DIKGALNSAAKSGG

-269 GAVGGFADFAVNAMS
+269 GAVGAFADLAVNAMS

-330 GDKPNEITLPANPD
+330 GDKPNEIPLAADAD

-363 ATDPENPIVQTFAQE
+363 TTNPENPIVQTFAQE

-402 QAKYNLGLPESST
+402 QAKFNLGLPESST

-423 RDPNIGEVNLSSVI
+423 RDPNIGEINLSSVI
-437 DLDTTLSE
+437 DLDTSLSE
-445 EQKKVL
+445 DQKRVL

-469 RVARLGPKLN
+469 RVARLAPRLN
-479 KIGKYVQ
+479 KLGKYVQ

-497 MAETQ
+497 MVETQ

-520 VFEQSE
+520 IFEQSE
-526 KDGIPSIRAD
+526 KDGKPSIRAD
-536 KEQVNTSVKAMKDL
+536 KKEVNTSVKAIKDL

-555 IDLDFKSPAV
+555 IDLDLKSPAV
-565 RYAALRWTGTE
+565 RYAALRWTGTA

-596 PTFSTKTKFP
+596 PTFSTETKFP

-612 YTAIDVANF
+612 YTATDVANF
-621 VASKASQDA
+621 VASKASQNA

-654 FISDLTTSGRAEKVE
+654 FISDLITSGRAEKV
-669 GTNKYK
+669 GKTNKYK

-686 RSEAFN
+686 RSESFN
-692 ETPDEYEARLRQENK
+692 ETPDEYEARLRRENK
-707 VPEDVIQTLVE
+707 VSEDVIQTLVQKE
-718 KARENQK
+718 IENQK

-759 LNQRGLKETAVIVS
+759 LNQRGLKETAVVVS

-793 PRITRATPTEG
+793 PRITRATTTEG
-804 AVEGEYDV
+804 AIEGEYDV

-820 LNAVNPDGTASQE
+820 LNAINPDGTASQE
-833 EIENRLMQVLDHE
+833 EIQNRLMQVLDHE
-846 MIHALRTKDLITE
+846 MIHAFRAKDLITE

-891 IALNSETVAT
+891 VAINSVKDPNAIET
-901 RGREYQEE
+901 RGDEAIEE
-909 FFVEEAIAEMYRARN
+909 LFVEEAIAEMYRARN

-932 AKGIF
+932 AEGIF
-937 NKMVEFFR
+937 NKMVEFFS
-945 SMGQAMRISGFKRTS
+945 SMGQAMRTSGFKRTS

-969 KVGSRERDV
+969 KVGSRERGV
-978 IRTLMQTDKLP
+978 IRTLMQTDRLP

-994 QEQAVEVEDEIGTE
+994 QEQAAEIEDEIGTE
-1008 EDMDADD
+1008 EEIDSDD
-1015 VVTGRPVVVP
+1015 VVISTPSAIP
-1025 RIDPTKPFSETD
+1025 RIEPTKPFSETD

-1061 IPYNKESLSTEEYNQ
+1061 VPYDREGLTQEQYNQ

-1101 RGVNDTS
+1101 KGVNNTS

-1113 KWLADNAPSEDYRII
+1113 KWLADHAPNEDYRII
-1128 ARKSFESLKQLQKKG
+1128 ARKAFESLKQLQKKN
-1143 IKFPFVIDSS
+1143 IRLPFIIDSS
-1153 NKNLAGAQG
+1153 NKALDGARG
-1162 HISYRSLTRNKFTL
+1162 HIAYNPISLNRFTL
-1176 RLNNSKNYQSRISNG
+1176 RLNNSKNYQSRLSNG
-1191 VNFEVALHEVLHSA
+1191 VNFETVLHEVLHSA

-1213 NKTAKGKKAYKE
+1213 NKTVKGKKAYKE

-1231 KVNDYISEKGKEWKK
+1231 RVNEYIKEKTIAWSK
-1246 LADEGKFDELDSI
+1246 LAKEGKFEELDTI
-1259 AENESK
+1259 AKNESATMAKYIEIIK
-1265 TMSDYIQRIKSK
+1265 TG
-1277 NKFAI
+1277 NKLQGASFI
-1282 TNFEKHNFAYKVN
+1282 KHNFAYKVN
-1295 GIQKGSPTK
+1295 GIQKGNPTK
-1304 DVAELITYGL
+1304 DVSELITFGL
-1314 TNRPFQEFLEKI
+1314 TNRAFQEFLEKI

-1332 KKSLWNSFVETM
+1332 KKSVWNSFVETM
-1344 RGLLGVPAKLD
+1344 RNLLGVPAKLD

-1362 QNASNA
+1362 QNASNV
-1368 LEVGAEGITLET
+1368 LDVGAEGISEVIRLERRVKE
-1380 TLQQQEDD
+1380 QPDD
-1388 TTTSSY
+1388 TTTSY
-1394 TSPTDERIESLNQVI
+1394 TSPTDEKIYSLTQVI
-1409 YGLQRQLDLDT
+1409 NGLKGQLDQDT

-1425 RDRISREIYKLQD
+1425 RDKISREIYKLED
-1438 EVINLERSQE
+1438 EIINLEKSEE
-1448 VEASGQVPLFSRSSK
+1448 VAVSGQ
-1463 NIASISR
+1463 A
-1470 ENKRRLRNHPD
+1470 
-1481 FIDDPDALDEYIDEF
+1481 
-1496 KGEELYILDDDTYGP
+1496 
-1511 DRQYFPDVPLTASSI
+1511 
-1526 GISRAVLEDY
+1526 
-1536 GYVERQEFDTKS
+1536 
-1548 GEIFRNNRNQE
+1548 
-1559 KFYEDLG
+1559 
-1566 NNKFRLYFNPDGY
+1566 
-1579 KRRQATVSSPTL
+1579 
-1591 DDLLNESWFEADF
+1591 
-1604 RATTPLFSRATI
+1604 PLFSRAKI
-1616 NKNTPVDFPPYEVL
+1616 NPNTPVDFPPYEVL

-1645 AKEDKS
+1645 AKEDKN

-1657 KTKEQLMKFE
+1657 KVKEQLMKFE
-1667 KQGVTYSINVIQGD
+1667 RQGVTYSINIIQGD
-1681 SKGNKAVNNSHLTD
+1681 SKGSKSVNNTHFTD
-1695 ETLELIRNKEGAKEI
+1695 ETVNLIRNKVGARQVLI
-1710 LTDHFLNDYAKGVAV
+1710 DHFLNGRAKGVALHK
-1725 TFPSASTDTGGA
+1725 PSQPTDTGGA

-1767 TLPLFE
+1767 TTPLFE
-1773 AGRRSYLGTPKSQ
+1773 AGRISYSVPQSR

-1800 DHQNSIKDE
+1800 DHQNSIQDE
-1809 MDQVYEEGRKELGS
+1809 MNQVYEEGRKELGS
-1823 EFVGTLDEMQYLVS
+1823 DIFGATLDEMQYLVS
-1837 KGYNKYEIRG
+1837 KGYNPYEILG
-1847 EDHPVFDKENIQEL
+1847 ETHPVFDKEKIHEL

-1889 DEFVEIIR
+1889 NEFVEIIR

-1906 NSALSE
+1906 NTALSE
-1912 VLSLSQ
+1912 VLSLGQ
-1918 DMLSADTIEI
+1918 DMLSVDRIEMN
-1928 SNALIQSLGD
+1928 NALIESLGD
-1938 RRGTSLMQES
+1938 RSGVNLLQES

-1998 EFNEDITA
+1998 DFNEDATA
-2006 PMPSKNV
+2006 PMPPKNI

-2046 LDVINNPVENIRKAF
+2046 LDVIKNPVENIRKAF

-2068 IDKLDKVDKKIL
+2068 IDKLDKSAKKML
-2080 AGSES
+2080 AGQTTEWYLGIDERTGKRRE
-2085 NEDVRLANNAASTS
+2085 NPETKQAWTQEEAAKAAEKVMLANNVASTS
-2099 TMAALR
+2099 VMAALR

-2122 PQSTIEGEDAL
+2122 PISTIEGEEAL
-2133 TNVQALEISTRYNP
+2133 TNVQALEIDTRYNP

-2211 ETKYKSVVEAWNNYQ
+2211 ETKYKSVVEAYENYQAWNNQ
-2226 KWNNEL
+2226 L
-2232 ISFAEDKGLLNAE
+2232 IAFAKDKGLLSEE
-2245 QAELWREQS
+2245 QAILWQEQS

-2314 MKNDGTSKLL
+2314 MKNDGTVKLL
-2324 RDLET
+2324 ESLET
-2329 MGEARRVSPREK
+2329 MGEARRVSPQDK
-2341 KEGNLNTIFSFEDG
+2341 KAGNLNTIFSFENG

-2362 DDVELFHGVQAIGGV
+2362 DDVELFHGIQAIGGV

-2417 TSGAPLY
+2417 TSGAPL
-2424 GDGFTPMVDTVKNMF
+2424 GFGEDGYTPIIDTVRNMF
-2439 ADISDLEKFGV
+2439 ADMSDLEKFGV
-2450 IGGYD
+2450 VGGYD

-2473 KGLSPDNGMN
+2473 KGLSPDNGLN
-2483 AENAFYKL
+2483 AEDAFYKL

-2510 YNAVY
+2510 YEAVY
-2515 NDMKKRGS
+2515 KDMKKRGG

-2537 EIINFGRRGLSPLFR
+2537 EIINFGRRGLSPMFR

-2563 RIQGLDVLYRSA
+2563 RIQGLDVLYRSM
-2575 SGQYSATER
+2575 SGQYSATDR
-2584 LQEGETLD
+2584 LQEGETLN
-2592 DVKNRIQRK
+2592 DVKNKIQRK

-2687 LGTSA
+2687 IGTSA
-2692 EVPFLGGDISIQ
+2692 NIPILSGDISIQ
-2704 AIKPIFEVAI
+2704 AVKPIFEVMV

-2733 PAYQSRKS
+2733 PGYQSRKS
-2741 TNELARIMGEFFN
+2741 SNELARIIGEAMN

-2783 RSITGTPVI
+2783 RSITGTPLI

-2826 ERATITLNK
+2826 EKATITLNK
-2835 LKDQGRYDELT
+2835 LKDQKRYDELT

-2853 GIFQVKSQ
+2853 GTFQVKSQ
-2861 INAINRYM
+2861 VNAINRYM
-2869 ANYRKKRDRIMQRT
+2869 ANYRKRRDRLMQRT
-2883 DISMSAKSDM
+2883 DISLSAKSDM
-2893 IRELELDRD
+2893 MRELELDRD
-2902 RRLAIIPALREKAN
+2902 RRLAIVPALREKAD

>member
-12 LTVPDDLPLEKR
+12 LTVPDDLALEQR
-24 EALAEAVK
+24 QALADAVK
-32 KDYGIDINETTVLG
+32 KDYGIDINETTILG

-69 VASLFDIGNDSDLVQ
+69 VASLFDMGNDSDLVQ

-138 GAKLPYARNPM
+138 GSNLGKGITKYTRDPM

-156 AAPAGIAQQVDRMNM
+156 AAPAGIAQQVDRMSM

-182 AETFAELGGGVI
+182 AEIFSELGGGVI
-194 GLSEVLP
+194 GLSEVAP
-201 VFNLLKKVPK
+201 VFQLLRRVPG
-211 NASKYM
+211 NAQKYI
-217 DIKGALSSAAQSGG
+217 DIKGALNSAAKSGG

-269 GAVGGFADFAVNAMS
+269 GAVGAFADLAVNAMS

-330 GDKPNEITLPANPD
+330 GDKPNEIPLAADAD

-363 ATDPENPIVQTFAQE
+363 TTNPENPIVQTFAQE

-402 QAKYNLGLPESST
+402 QAKFNLGLPESST

-423 RDPNIGEVNLSSVI
+423 RDPNIGEINLSSVI
-437 DLDTTLSE
+437 DLDTSLSE
-445 EQKKVL
+445 DQKRVL

-469 RVARLGPKLN
+469 RVARLAPRLN
-479 KIGKYVQ
+479 KLGKYVQ

-497 MAETQ
+497 MVETQ

-520 VFEQSE
+520 IFEQSE
-526 KDGIPSIRAD
+526 KDGKPSIRAD
-536 KEQVNTSVKAMKDL
+536 KKEVNTSVKAIKDL

-555 IDLDFKSPAV
+555 IDLDLKSPAV
-565 RYAALRWTGTE
+565 RYAALRWTGTA

-596 PTFSTKTKFP
+596 PTFSTETKFP

-612 YTAIDVANF
+612 YTATDVANF
-621 VASKASQDA
+621 VASKASQNA

-654 FISDLTTSGRAEKVE
+654 FISDLITSGRAEKV
-669 GTNKYK
+669 GKTNKYK

-686 RSEAFN
+686 RSESFN
-692 ETPDEYEARLRQENK
+692 ETPDEYEARLRRENK
-707 VPEDVIQTLVE
+707 VSEDVIQTLVQKE
-718 KARENQK
+718 IENQK

-759 LNQRGLKETAVIVS
+759 LNQRGLKETAVVVS

-793 PRITRATPTEG
+793 PRVTRATTTEG
-804 AVEGEYDV
+804 AIEGEYDV

-820 LNAVNPDGTASQE
+820 LNAINPDGTASQE
-833 EIENRLMQVLDHE
+833 EIQNRLMQVLDHE
-846 MIHALRTKDLITE
+846 MIHAFRAKDLITE

-891 IALNSETVAT
+891 VAINSVKDPNAIET
-901 RGREYQEE
+901 RGDEAIEE
-909 FFVEEAIAEMYRARN
+909 LFVEEAIAEMYRARN

-932 AKGIF
+932 AEGIF
-937 NKMVEFFR
+937 NKMVEFFS
-945 SMGQAMRISGFKRTS
+945 SMGQAMRTSGFKRTS

-969 KVGSRERDV
+969 KVGSRERGV
-978 IRTLMQTDKLP
+978 IRTLMQTDRLP

-994 QEQAVEVEDEIGTE
+994 QEQAAEIEDEIGTE
-1008 EDMDADD
+1008 EEIDSDD
-1015 VVTGRPVVVP
+1015 VVISTPSAIP
-1025 RIDPTKPFSETD
+1025 RIEPTKPFSETD

-1061 IPYNKESLSTEEYNQ
+1061 VPYDREGLTQEQYNQ

-1101 RGVNDTS
+1101 KGVNNTS

-1113 KWLADNAPSEDYRII
+1113 KWLADHAPNEDYRII
-1128 ARKSFESLKQLQKKG
+1128 ARKAFESLKQLQKKN
-1143 IKFPFVIDSS
+1143 IRLPFIIDSS
-1153 NKNLAGAQG
+1153 NKALDGARG
-1162 HISYRSLTRNKFTL
+1162 HIAYNPISLNRFTL
-1176 RLNNSKNYQSRISNG
+1176 RLNNSKNYQSRLSNG
-1191 VNFEVALHEVLHSA
+1191 VNFETVLHEVLHSA

-1213 NKTAKGKKAYKE
+1213 NKTVKGKKAYKE

-1231 KVNDYISEKGKEWKK
+1231 RVNEYIKEKTIAWSK
-1246 LADEGKFDELDSI
+1246 LAKEGKFEELDTI
-1259 AENESK
+1259 AKNESATMAKYIEIIK
-1265 TMSDYIQRIKSK
+1265 TG
-1277 NKFAI
+1277 NKLQGASFI
-1282 TNFEKHNFAYKVN
+1282 KHNFAYKVN
-1295 GIQKGSPTK
+1295 GIQKGNPTK
-1304 DVAELITYGL
+1304 DVSELITFGL
-1314 TNRPFQEFLEKI
+1314 TNRAFQEFLEKI

-1332 KKSLWNSFVETM
+1332 KKSVWNSFVETM
-1344 RGLLGVPAKLD
+1344 RNLLGVPAKLD

-1362 QNASNA
+1362 QNASNV
-1368 LEVGAEGITLET
+1368 LDVGAEGISEVIRLERRVKE
-1380 TLQQQEDD
+1380 QPDD
-1388 TTTSSY
+1388 TTTSY
-1394 TSPTDERIESLNQVI
+1394 TSPTDEKIYSLTQVI
-1409 YGLQRQLDLDT
+1409 NGLKGQLDQDT

-1425 RDRISREIYKLQD
+1425 RDKISREIYKLED
-1438 EVINLERSQE
+1438 EIINLEKSEE
-1448 VEASGQVPLFSRSSK
+1448 VAVSGQ
-1463 NIASISR
+1463 A
-1470 ENKRRLRNHPD
+1470 
-1481 FIDDPDALDEYIDEF
+1481 
-1496 KGEELYILDDDTYGP
+1496 
-1511 DRQYFPDVPLTASSI
+1511 
-1526 GISRAVLEDY
+1526 
-1536 GYVERQEFDTKS
+1536 
-1548 GEIFRNNRNQE
+1548 
-1559 KFYEDLG
+1559 
-1566 NNKFRLYFNPDGY
+1566 
-1579 KRRQATVSSPTL
+1579 
-1591 DDLLNESWFEADF
+1591 
-1604 RATTPLFSRATI
+1604 PLFSRAKI
-1616 NKNTPVDFPPYEVL
+1616 NPNTPVDFPPYEVL

-1645 AKEDKS
+1645 AKEDKN

-1657 KTKEQLMKFE
+1657 KVKEQLMKFE
-1667 KQGVTYSINVIQGD
+1667 RQGVTYSINIIQGD
-1681 SKGNKAVNNSHLTD
+1681 SKGSKSVNNTHFTD
-1695 ETLELIRNKEGAKEI
+1695 ETVNLIRNKVGARQVLI
-1710 LTDHFLNDYAKGVAV
+1710 DHFLNGRAKGVALHK
-1725 TFPSASTDTGGA
+1725 PSQPTDTGGA

-1767 TLPLFE
+1767 TTPLFE
-1773 AGRRSYLGTPKSQ
+1773 AGRISYSVPQSR

-1800 DHQNSIKDE
+1800 DHQNSIQDE
-1809 MDQVYEEGRKELGS
+1809 MNQVYEEGRKELGS
-1823 EFVGTLDEMQYLVS
+1823 DIFGATLDEMQYLVS
-1837 KGYNKYEIRG
+1837 KGYNPYEILG
-1847 EDHPVFDKENIQEL
+1847 ETHPVFDKEKIHEL

-1889 DEFVEIIR
+1889 NEFVEIIR

-1906 NSALSE
+1906 NTALSE
-1912 VLSLSQ
+1912 VLSLGQ
-1918 DMLSADTIEI
+1918 DMLSVDRIEMN
-1928 SNALIQSLGD
+1928 NALIESLGD
-1938 RRGTSLMQES
+1938 RSGVNLLQES

-1998 EFNEDITA
+1998 DFNEDATA
-2006 PMPSKNV
+2006 PMPPKNI

-2034 SPEPTQPYGVRL
+2034 SPEPTEPYGVRL
-2046 LDVINNPVENIRKAF
+2046 LDVIKNPVENIRKAF

-2068 IDKLDKVDKKIL
+2068 IDKLDKSAKKML
-2080 AGSES
+2080 AGQTTEWYLGIDERTGKRRE
-2085 NEDVRLANNAASTS
+2085 NPETKQAWTQEEAAKAAEKVMLANNVASTS
-2099 TMAALR
+2099 VMAALR

-2122 PQSTIEGEDAL
+2122 PISTIEGEEAL
-2133 TNVQALEISTRYNP
+2133 TNVQALEIDTRYNP

-2211 ETKYKSVVEAWNNYQ
+2211 ETKYKSVVEAYENYQAWNNQ
-2226 KWNNEL
+2226 L
-2232 ISFAEDKGLLNAE
+2232 IAFAKDKGLLSEE
-2245 QAELWREQS
+2245 QAILWQEQS

-2314 MKNDGTSKLL
+2314 MKNDGTVKLL
-2324 RDLET
+2324 ESLET
-2329 MGEARRVSPREK
+2329 MGEARRVSPQDK
-2341 KEGNLNTIFSFEDG
+2341 KAGNLNTIFSFENG

-2362 DDVELFHGVQAIGGV
+2362 DDVELFHGIQAIGGV

-2417 TSGAPLY
+2417 TSGAPL
-2424 GDGFTPMVDTVKNMF
+2424 GFGEDGYTPIIDTVRNMF
-2439 ADISDLEKFGV
+2439 ADMSDLEKFGV
-2450 IGGYD
+2450 VGGYD

-2473 KGLSPDNGMN
+2473 KGLSPDNGLN
-2483 AENAFYKL
+2483 AEDAFYKL

-2510 YNAVY
+2510 YEAVY
-2515 NDMKKRGS
+2515 KDMKKRGG

-2537 EIINFGRRGLSPLFR
+2537 EIINFGRRGLSPMFR

-2563 RIQGLDVLYRSA
+2563 RIQGLDVLYRSM
-2575 SGQYSATER
+2575 SGQYSATDR
-2584 LQEGETLD
+2584 LQEGETLN
-2592 DVKNRIQRK
+2592 DVKNKIQRK

-2687 LGTSA
+2687 IGTSA
-2692 EVPFLGGDISIQ
+2692 NIPILSGDISIQ
-2704 AIKPIFEVAI
+2704 AVKPIFEVMV

-2733 PAYQSRKS
+2733 PGYQSRKS
-2741 TNELARIMGEFFN
+2741 SNELARIIGEAMN

-2783 RSITGTPVI
+2783 RSITGTPLI

-2807 DLDKSGGLQQQFY
+2807 DMDKSGGLQQQFY

-2826 ERATITLNK
+2826 EKATITLNK
-2835 LKDQGRYDELT
+2835 LKDQKRYDELT

-2853 GIFQVKSQ
+2853 GTFQVKSQ
-2861 INAINRYM
+2861 VNAINRYM
-2869 ANYRKKRDRIMQRT
+2869 ANYRKRRDRLMQRT
-2883 DISMSAKSDM
+2883 DISLSAKSDM
-2893 IRELELDRD
+2893 MRELELDRD
-2902 RRLAIIPALREKAN
+2902 RRLAIVPALREKAD

>member
-12 LTVPDDLPLEKR
+12 LTVPDDLALEQR
-24 EALAEAVK
+24 QALADAVK
-32 KDYGIDINETTVLG
+32 KDYGIDINETTILG

-138 GAKLPYARNPM
+138 GSSASMVRNPM

-182 AETFAELGGGVI
+182 AETFAELGGGII

-201 VFNLLKKVPK
+201 VFKLLERVPI
-211 NASKYM
+211 NAQKYM
-217 DIKGALSSAAQSGG
+217 DIRGALDSAVRSGG
-231 VEALQEVTASL
+231 IEALQEVTASL

-269 GAVGGFADFAVNAMS
+269 GAVGAFADLAVNAVS
-284 GRTKSRAYLREYEKT
+284 GRTKSRAYIREKEKI

-307 IEENKFQKGIDQ
+307 IEENKFQKAIDQ

-330 GDKPNEITLPANPD
+330 GDKPNEITLPADAD

-352 EDANGAFNVID
+352 EDANGAFNVVD

-402 QAKYNLGLPESST
+402 QAKYNLGLPESSVAT
-415 ADVIGSTI
+415 VIGSTI
-423 RDPNIGEVNLSSVI
+423 RDPNIGEINLSSII
-437 DLDTTLSE
+437 DNDTTLSE

-451 QKERTDIFGPNK
+451 RKERTDTFGPNK

-507 KDYTNLLKDRSQV
+507 KDYTNLLKDTANTL
-520 VFEQSE
+520 FTQSE
-526 KDGIPSIRAD
+526 EAGIASIRAD
-536 KEQVNTSVKAMKDL
+536 KKQVNTSIKAMKDL

-584 AKELFLARIHSL
+584 AKELFLARIHSIRD
-596 PTFSTKTKFP
+596 PFSTETKFP

-621 VASKASQDA
+621 VASKASQNA

-686 RSEAFN
+686 RSEPFN

-707 VPEDVIQTLVE
+707 VPEDVIQTLGE
-718 KARENQK
+718 KAKENQK

-759 LNQRGLKETAVIVS
+759 LNEKGLKETAIVIG

-793 PRITRATPTEG
+793 PRITRATTTEG
-804 AVEGEYDV
+804 AIEGEYDV

-846 MIHALRTKDLITE
+846 MIHAFRAKDLITE

-891 IALNSETVAT
+891 IALNSKTVEN
-901 RGREYQEE
+901 RGKEFKEE

-932 AKGIF
+932 AEGIF

-945 SMGQAMRISGFKRTS
+945 SMGQAMRTSGFKRTS
-960 QIFSEIEAG
+960 QIFSEIESG
-969 KVGSRERDV
+969 KVGSRERGV
-978 IRTLMQTDKLP
+978 IRTLMQTDRLP

-1061 IPYNKESLSTEEYNQ
+1061 IPYNKENLSTEEYNQ

-1143 IKFPFVIDSS
+1143 IKFPFVIDST
-1153 NKNLAGAQG
+1153 NKNLLGASG
-1162 HISYRSLTRNKFTL
+1162 HIAYKSQSRNRFTL
-1176 RLNNSKNYQSRISNG
+1176 RLNNSKNFQSKRNNG
-1191 VNFEVALHEVLHSA
+1191 INFEYALHEVLHSA

-1231 KVNDYISEKGKEWKK
+1231 KVNDYISKKGKEWKK
-1246 LADEGKFDELDSI
+1246 LAEEGKLDELDSI

-1265 TMSDYIQRIKSK
+1265 TMSDYIKYIKSG

-1282 TNFEKHNFAYKVN
+1282 TSFEKHNFAYKVN
-1295 GIQKGSPTK
+1295 GIQRGNPTK
-1304 DVAELITYGL
+1304 DVSELITFGL
-1314 TNRPFQEFLEKI
+1314 TNRAFQEFLEKI

-1394 TSPTDERIESLNQVI
+1394 TSPTDERIESLNVVI

-1420 MSPNT
+1420 MSANT
-1425 RDRISREIYKLQD
+1425 RDRISRQIYKLQD

-1448 VEASGQVPLFSRSSK
+1448 VEVSGQVPLFSRSSK

-1470 ENKRRLRNHPD
+1470 ENKRRLKNHPD
-1481 FIDDPDALDEYIDEF
+1481 FIDDPNALDEYIDEF

-1511 DRQYFPDVPLTASSI
+1511 DRQYFPDVPLTASSR

-1604 RATTPLFSRATI
+1604 RATTPLFSRTTKTQQ
-1616 NKNTPVDFPPYEVL
+1616 NPYEVL
-1630 SKIKGK
+1630 SKIDGK
-1636 SLTEVMDVI
+1636 SLTEVMDII
-1645 AKEDKS
+1645 AKEDKD
-1651 LSIIAR
+1651 LSIIA
-1657 KTKEQLMKFE
+1657 KKVKEQIIKFE
-1667 KQGVTYSINVIQGD
+1667 KQGYAYSLN
-1681 SKGNKAVNNSHLTD
+1681 
-1695 ETLELIRNKEGAKEI
+1695 TLSSMMPTSGRRYGELSAKTQELIDTNEDAKRVYMTKFADNPKAI
-1710 LTDHFLNDYAKGVAV
+1710 LGITSMPDPLVKQ
-1725 TFPSASTDTGGA
+1725 TIGG
-1737 TKNIDIYLN
+1737 KLVRPINIYLN
-1746 NFNTAS
+1746 NINAETR
-1752 GLNYRVILHE
+1752 GLTYRTILHE
-1762 AIHGA
+1762 SIHGV
-1767 TLPLFE
+1767 TVPLLE
-1773 AGRRSYLGTPKSQ
+1773 AGAVLSKRGNPFGK
-1786 KAYEGFSRLRDRLI
+1786 KAKESFEDFKRIQEKIKDHVDKKQQEMDEVYQEGLKEWGDRLDRI
-1800 DHQNSIKDE
+1800 
-1809 MDQVYEEGRKELGS
+1809 G
-1823 EFVGTLDEMQYLVS
+1823 YLKS
-1837 KGYNKYEIRG
+1837 KGYSEFEIFSKYLPIYPDVDQRVGYDLEAL
-1847 EDHPVFDKENIQEL
+1847 VEL
-1861 ITYGLTDLDFQQY
+1861 VTYGLTDIKTQEFM
-1874 LEKIPYAPQGKKSVW
+1874 ETIPYSPQGKKTVW
-1889 DEFVEIIR
+1889 NEFVETIR
-1897 ELLGVPAKQ
+1897 KILGVPAKQ
-1906 NSALSE
+1906 DTVLSE
-1912 VLSLSQ
+1912 ILRAGEDVLSVGPV
-1918 DMLSADTIEI
+1918 AIN
-1928 SNALIQSLGD
+1928 NALNEYRSE
-1938 RRGTSLMQES
+1938 RGRTYLQQGN
-1948 SRFATEENT
+1948 RFATEANT

-2006 PMPSKNV
+2006 PIPSKNV

-2027 VIKRTGK
+2027 LVKRTGK

-2046 LDVINNPVENIRKAF
+2046 LDVINNPIENIRKAF
-2061 KDTRQNF
+2061 KDTRQNI
-2068 IDKLDKVDKKIL
+2068 IDKLDKTDKKII
-2080 AGSES
+2080 AGKTTEWYLGIDERTGKRRI
-2085 NEDVRLANNAASTS
+2085 NRKTKQVWTPEEAAAAAEKVMLANNSAATG

-2105 MGDRA
+2105 FGDRA
-2110 RGVFQSMLMIGT
+2110 RGVFQSMLMVGT
-2122 PQSTIEGEDAL
+2122 PTDKIEGDDSL
-2133 TNVQALEISTRYNP
+2133 TFVEAHELEAKYNP
-2147 FIAGNKGTG
+2147 FLSPEKKDTIDPNTGRVIKKAGKYYG

-2164 LYANPS
+2164 LYANPN

-2226 KWNNEL
+2226 NWNNKL
-2232 ISFAEDKGLLNAE
+2232 ITFAKEKDLLSAE
-2245 QAELWREQS
+2245 QAELWKEQS
-2254 SYYPFYREM
+2254 SYYPFYKEM

-2269 TAPTIGG
+2269 SAPTIGG
-2276 GSLPNNPLNIEMKG
+2276 GSLPSNPLNIEMKG

-2298 PVEAIAR
+2298 PIEAISR
-2305 NSLSILTGA
+2305 NSLSILTAA
-2314 MKNDGTSKLL
+2314 MKNDGTAKLL
-2324 RDLET
+2324 NDLET
-2329 MGEARRVSPREK
+2329 MSEARRVSPREK
-2341 KEGNLNTIFSFEDG
+2341 KEGKLNTIFSFENG
-2355 QKQYWEI
+2355 QKQYWVVE
-2362 DDVELFHGVQAIGGV
+2362 DVELFHGIQAIGGV

-2389 SAILRDTVTRD
+2389 SSILRDTVTRD

-2417 TSGAPLY
+2417 TSGAPL
-2424 GDGFTPMVDTVKNMF
+2424 GFREDGFTPIIDTVKNMF
-2439 ADISDLEKFGV
+2439 ADMSDLEKFGV
-2450 IGGYD
+2450 VGGYD

-2483 AENAFYKL
+2483 AEDAFYKL

-2537 EIINFGRRGLSPLFR
+2537 EIINFGRRGLSPMFR

-2563 RIQGLDVLYRSA
+2563 RIQGLDVLYRSM
-2575 SGQYSATER
+2575 SGQ
-2584 LQEGETLD
+2584 
-2592 DVKNRIQRK
+2592 
-2601 FALRASAM
+2601 
-2609 IAATALYYL
+2609 
-2618 LVSDTDEYKEVKRE
+2618 
-2632 VRDDNWIIPTGLGYA
+2632 
-2647 IKIPIPF
+2647 
-2654 EVGMLFKAIPE
+2654 
-2665 RLIDATIGRG
+2665 
-2675 VEKDPLKSITRQ
+2675 
-2687 LGTSA
+2687 
-2692 EVPFLGGDISIQ
+2692 
-2704 AIKPIFEVAI
+2704 
-2714 NRNSFTNS
+2714 
-2722 EIVPY
+2722 
-2727 YQQKSL
+2727 
-2733 PAYQSRKS
+2733 
-2741 TNELARIMGEFFN
+2741 
-2754 ISPIK
+2754 
-2759 IEHVINGYTGTLG
+2759 
-2772 GYVLDIIDVFT
+2772 
-2783 RSITGTPVI
+2783 
-2792 PPNIN
+2792 
-2797 DIPVLKRLFI
+2797 
-2807 DLDKSGGLQQQFY
+2807 
-2820 ELRSEV
+2820 
-2826 ERATITLNK
+2826 
-2835 LKDQGRYDELT
+2835 
-2846 AYREHNK
+2846 
-2853 GIFQVKSQ
+2853 
-2861 INAINRYM
+2861 
-2869 ANYRKKRDRIMQRT
+2869 
-2883 DISMSAKSDM
+2883 
-2893 IRELELDRD
+2893 
-2902 RRLAIIPALREKAN
+2902 
-2916 VPMISLGN
+2916 

>member
-1 MAQYDLPNGKV
+1 MSIYTDPNGNQYNIPTDPLDRQRFVRIVKEKFG
-12 LTVPDDLPLEKR
+12 DDL
-24 EALAEAVK
+24 
-32 KDYGIDINETTVLG
+32 DETTILG

-269 GAVGGFADFAVNAMS
+269 GAVGAFADLAVNAMS

-596 PTFSTKTKFP
+596 PTFSTETKFP

-654 FISDLTTSGRAEKVE
+654 FISDLTTSGRAERVE

-1511 DRQYFPDVPLTASSI
+1511 DRQYFPDVPLTASSR

-2085 NEDVRLANNAASTS
+2085 NEKVRLANNAAATS

-2105 MGDRA
+2105 MADRA

-2122 PQSTIEGEDAL
+2122 PQSTIKDEDAL

-2675 VEKDPLKSITRQ
+2675 VEKDPAKSIFRQ

>member
-12 LTVPDDLPLEKR
+12 LTVPDDLALEQR
-24 EALAEAVK
+24 QALADAVK
-32 KDYGIDINETTVLG
+32 KDYGIDINETTILG

-69 VASLFDIGNDSDLVQ
+69 VASLFDMGNDSDLVQ

-138 GAKLPYARNPM
+138 GSNLGKGITKYTRDPM

-156 AAPAGIAQQVDRMNM
+156 AAPAGIAQQVDRMSM

-182 AETFAELGGGVI
+182 AETFAELGGGII

-201 VFNLLKKVPK
+201 VFNMLKKVPK

-269 GAVGGFADFAVNAMS
+269 GAVGAFADLAVNAMS

-330 GDKPNEITLPANPD
+330 GDKPNEIPLAADAD

-363 ATDPENPIVQTFAQE
+363 TTNPENPIVQTFAQE

-402 QAKYNLGLPESST
+402 QAKFNLGLPESST

-423 RDPNIGEVNLSSVI
+423 RDPNIGEINLSSVI
-437 DLDTTLSE
+437 DLDTSLSE
-445 EQKKVL
+445 DQKRVL
-451 QKERTDIFGPNK
+451 QKERTDTFGPNK
-463 KAFSQA
+463 KSFSQA
-469 RVARLGPKLN
+469 RVARLAPKLN
-479 KIGKYVQ
+479 KLGKYVQ

-497 MAETQ
+497 MVETQ

-520 VFEQSE
+520 IFEQSE
-526 KDGIPSIRAD
+526 KDGKPSIRAD
-536 KEQVNTSVKAMKDL
+536 KKEVNTSVKAIKDL

-555 IDLDFKSPAV
+555 IDLDLKSPAV
-565 RYAALRWTGTE
+565 RYAALRWTGTA

-596 PTFSTKTKFP
+596 PTFSTETKFP

-612 YTAIDVANF
+612 YTATDVANF
-621 VASKASQDA
+621 VASKASQNA

-654 FISDLTTSGRAEKVE
+654 FISDLITSGRAEKV
-669 GTNKYK
+669 GKTNKYK

-686 RSEAFN
+686 RSESFN
-692 ETPDEYEARLRQENK
+692 ETPDEYEARLRRENK
-707 VPEDVIQTLVE
+707 VSEDVIQTLVQKE
-718 KARENQK
+718 IENQK

-759 LNQRGLKETAVIVS
+759 LNQRGLKETAVVVS

-793 PRITRATPTEG
+793 PRITRATTTEG
-804 AVEGEYDV
+804 AIEGEYDV

-820 LNAVNPDGTASQE
+820 LNAINPDGTASQE
-833 EIENRLMQVLDHE
+833 EIQNRLMQVLDHE
-846 MIHALRTKDLITE
+846 MIHAFRAKDLITE

-891 IALNSETVAT
+891 VAINSVKDPNAIET
-901 RGREYQEE
+901 RGDEAIEE
-909 FFVEEAIAEMYRARN
+909 LFVEEAIAEMYRARN

-932 AKGIF
+932 AEGIF
-937 NKMVEFFR
+937 NKMVEFFS
-945 SMGQAMRISGFKRTS
+945 SMGQAMRTSGFKRTS

-969 KVGSRERDV
+969 KVGSRERGV
-978 IRTLMQTDKLP
+978 IRTLMQTDRLP

-994 QEQAVEVEDEIGTE
+994 QEQAAEIEDEIGTE
-1008 EDMDADD
+1008 EEIDSDD
-1015 VVTGRPVVVP
+1015 VVISTPSAIP
-1025 RIDPTKPFSETD
+1025 RIEPTKPFSETD

-1061 IPYNKESLSTEEYNQ
+1061 VPYDREGLTQEQYNQ

-1101 RGVNDTS
+1101 KGVNNTS

-1113 KWLADNAPSEDYRII
+1113 KWLADHAPNEDYRII
-1128 ARKSFESLKQLQKKG
+1128 ARKAFESLKQLQKKN
-1143 IKFPFVIDSS
+1143 IRLPFIIDSS
-1153 NKNLAGAQG
+1153 NKALDGARG
-1162 HISYRSLTRNKFTL
+1162 HIAYNPISLNRFTL
-1176 RLNNSKNYQSRISNG
+1176 RLNNSKNYQSRLSNG
-1191 VNFEVALHEVLHSA
+1191 VNFETVLHEVLHSA

-1213 NKTAKGKKAYKE
+1213 NKTVKGKKAYKE

-1231 KVNDYISEKGKEWKK
+1231 RVNEYIKEKTIAWSK
-1246 LADEGKFDELDSI
+1246 LAKEGKFEELDTI
-1259 AENESK
+1259 AKNESATMAKYIEIIK
-1265 TMSDYIQRIKSK
+1265 TG
-1277 NKFAI
+1277 NKLQGASFI
-1282 TNFEKHNFAYKVN
+1282 KHNFAYKVN
-1295 GIQKGSPTK
+1295 GIQKGNPTK
-1304 DVAELITYGL
+1304 DVSELITFGL
-1314 TNRPFQEFLEKI
+1314 TNRAFQEFLEKI

-1332 KKSLWNSFVETM
+1332 KKSVWNSFVETM
-1344 RGLLGVPAKLD
+1344 RNLLGVPAKLD

-1362 QNASNA
+1362 QNASNV
-1368 LEVGAEGITLET
+1368 LDVGAEGISEVIRLERRVKE
-1380 TLQQQEDD
+1380 QPDD
-1388 TTTSSY
+1388 TTTSY
-1394 TSPTDERIESLNQVI
+1394 TSPTDEKIYSLTQVI
-1409 YGLQRQLDLDT
+1409 NGLKGQLDQDT

-1425 RDRISREIYKLQD
+1425 RDKISREIYKLED
-1438 EVINLERSQE
+1438 EIINLEKSEE
-1448 VEASGQVPLFSRSSK
+1448 VAVSGQ
-1463 NIASISR
+1463 A
-1470 ENKRRLRNHPD
+1470 
-1481 FIDDPDALDEYIDEF
+1481 
-1496 KGEELYILDDDTYGP
+1496 
-1511 DRQYFPDVPLTASSI
+1511 
-1526 GISRAVLEDY
+1526 
-1536 GYVERQEFDTKS
+1536 
-1548 GEIFRNNRNQE
+1548 
-1559 KFYEDLG
+1559 
-1566 NNKFRLYFNPDGY
+1566 
-1579 KRRQATVSSPTL
+1579 
-1591 DDLLNESWFEADF
+1591 
-1604 RATTPLFSRATI
+1604 PLFSRAKI
-1616 NKNTPVDFPPYEVL
+1616 NPNTPVDFPPYEVL

-1645 AKEDKS
+1645 AKEDKN

-1657 KTKEQLMKFE
+1657 KVKEQLMKFE
-1667 KQGVTYSINVIQGD
+1667 RQGVTYSINIIQGD
-1681 SKGNKAVNNSHLTD
+1681 SKGSKSVNNTHFTD
-1695 ETLELIRNKEGAKEI
+1695 ETVNLIRNKVGARQVLI
-1710 LTDHFLNDYAKGVAV
+1710 DHFLNGRAKGVALHK
-1725 TFPSASTDTGGA
+1725 PSQPTDTGGA

-1767 TLPLFE
+1767 TTPLFE
-1773 AGRRSYLGTPKSQ
+1773 AGRISYSVPQSR

-1800 DHQNSIKDE
+1800 DHQNSIQDE
-1809 MDQVYEEGRKELGS
+1809 MNQVYEEGRKELGS
-1823 EFVGTLDEMQYLVS
+1823 DIFGATLDEMQYLVS
-1837 KGYNKYEIRG
+1837 KGYNPYEILG
-1847 EDHPVFDKENIQEL
+1847 ETHPVFDKEKIHEL

-1889 DEFVEIIR
+1889 NEFVEIIR

-1906 NSALSE
+1906 NTALSE
-1912 VLSLSQ
+1912 VLSLGQ
-1918 DMLSADTIEI
+1918 DMLSVDRIEMN
-1928 SNALIQSLGD
+1928 NALIESLGD
-1938 RRGTSLMQES
+1938 RSGVNLLQES

-1998 EFNEDITA
+1998 DFNEDATA
-2006 PMPSKNV
+2006 PMPPKNI

-2034 SPEPTQPYGVRL
+2034 SPEPTEPYGVRL
-2046 LDVINNPVENIRKAF
+2046 LDVIKNPVENIRKAF

-2068 IDKLDKVDKKIL
+2068 IDKLDKSAKKML
-2080 AGSES
+2080 AGQTTEWYLGIDERTGKRRE
-2085 NEDVRLANNAASTS
+2085 NPETKQAWTQEEAAKAAEKVMLANNVASTS
-2099 TMAALR
+2099 VMAALR

-2122 PQSTIEGEDAL
+2122 PISTIEGEEAL
-2133 TNVQALEISTRYNP
+2133 TNVQALEIDTRYNP

-2211 ETKYKSVVEAWNNYQ
+2211 ETKYKSVVEAYENYQAWNNQ
-2226 KWNNEL
+2226 L
-2232 ISFAEDKGLLNAE
+2232 IAFAKDKGLLSEE
-2245 QAELWREQS
+2245 QAILWQEQS

-2314 MKNDGTSKLL
+2314 MKNDGTVKLL
-2324 RDLET
+2324 ESLET
-2329 MGEARRVSPREK
+2329 MGEARRVSPQDK
-2341 KEGNLNTIFSFEDG
+2341 KAGNLNTIFSFENG

-2362 DDVELFHGVQAIGGV
+2362 DDVELFHGIQAIGGV

-2389 SAILRDTVTRD
+2389 ASILRDTVTRD

-2417 TSGAPLY
+2417 TSGAPL
-2424 GDGFTPMVDTVKNMF
+2424 GFGEDGYTPIIDTVRNMF
-2439 ADISDLEKFGV
+2439 ADMSDLEKFGV
-2450 IGGYD
+2450 VGGYD

-2473 KGLSPDNGMN
+2473 KGLSPDNGLN
-2483 AENAFYKL
+2483 AEDAFYKL

-2510 YNAVY
+2510 YEAVY
-2515 NDMKKRGS
+2515 KDMKKRGG

-2537 EIINFGRRGLSPLFR
+2537 EIINFGRRGLSPMFR

-2563 RIQGLDVLYRSA
+2563 RIQGLDVLYRSM
-2575 SGQYSATER
+2575 SGQYSATDR
-2584 LQEGETLD
+2584 LQEGETLN
-2592 DVKNRIQRK
+2592 DVKNKIQRK

-2687 LGTSA
+2687 IGTSA
-2692 EVPFLGGDISIQ
+2692 NIPILSGDISIQ
-2704 AIKPIFEVAI
+2704 AVKPIFEVMV

-2733 PAYQSRKS
+2733 PGYQSRKS
-2741 TNELARIMGEFFN
+2741 SNELARIIGEAMN

-2783 RSITGTPVI
+2783 RSITGTPLI

-2807 DLDKSGGLQQQFY
+2807 DMDKSGGLQQQFY

-2826 ERATITLNK
+2826 EKATITLNK
-2835 LKDQGRYDELT
+2835 LKDQKRYDELT

-2853 GIFQVKSQ
+2853 GTFQVKSQ
-2861 INAINRYM
+2861 VNAINRYM
-2869 ANYRKKRDRIMQRT
+2869 ANYRKRRDRLMQRT
-2883 DISMSAKSDM
+2883 DISLSAKSDM
-2893 IRELELDRD
+2893 MRELELDRD
-2902 RRLAIIPALREKAN
+2902 RRLAIVPALREKAD

>member
-12 LTVPDDLPLEKR
+12 LTVPDDLALEQR
-24 EALAEAVK
+24 QALADAVK
-32 KDYGIDINETTVLG
+32 KDYGIDINETTILG

-69 VASLFDIGNDSDLVQ
+69 VASLFDMGNDSDLVQ

-138 GAKLPYARNPM
+138 GSNLGKGITKYTRDPM

-156 AAPAGIAQQVDRMNM
+156 AAPAGIAQQVDRMSM

-182 AETFAELGGGVI
+182 AEIFSELGGGII

-201 VFNLLKKVPK
+201 VFNMLKKVPK

-217 DIKGALSSAAQSGG
+217 DIKGALSSAVQSGG

-269 GAVGGFADFAVNAMS
+269 GAVGAFADLAVNAMS

-330 GDKPNEITLPANPD
+330 GDKPNEIPLAADAD

-363 ATDPENPIVQTFAQE
+363 TTNPENPIVQTFAQE

-402 QAKYNLGLPESST
+402 QAKFNLGLPESST

-423 RDPNIGEVNLSSVI
+423 RDPNIGEINLSSVI
-437 DLDTTLSE
+437 DLDTSLSE
-445 EQKKVL
+445 DQKRVL

-469 RVARLGPKLN
+469 RVARLAPRLN
-479 KIGKYVQ
+479 KLGKYVQ

-497 MAETQ
+497 MVETQ

-520 VFEQSE
+520 IFEQSE
-526 KDGIPSIRAD
+526 KDGKPSIRAD
-536 KEQVNTSVKAMKDL
+536 KKEVNTSVKAIKDL

-555 IDLDFKSPAV
+555 IDLDLKSPAV
-565 RYAALRWTGTE
+565 RYAALRWTGTA

-596 PTFSTKTKFP
+596 PTFSTETKFP

-612 YTAIDVANF
+612 YTATDVANF
-621 VASKASQDA
+621 VASKASQNA

-654 FISDLTTSGRAEKVE
+654 FISDLITSGRAEKV
-669 GTNKYK
+669 GKTNKYK

-686 RSEAFN
+686 RSESFN
-692 ETPDEYEARLRQENK
+692 ETPDEYEARLRRENK
-707 VPEDVIQTLVE
+707 VSEDVIQTLVQKE
-718 KARENQK
+718 IENQK

-759 LNQRGLKETAVIVS
+759 LNQRGLKETAVVVS

-793 PRITRATPTEG
+793 PRVTRATTTEG
-804 AVEGEYDV
+804 AIEGEYDV

-820 LNAVNPDGTASQE
+820 LNAINPDGTASQE
-833 EIENRLMQVLDHE
+833 EIQNRLMQVLDHE
-846 MIHALRTKDLITE
+846 MIHAFRAKDLITE

-891 IALNSETVAT
+891 VAINSVKDPNAIET
-901 RGREYQEE
+901 RGDEAIEE
-909 FFVEEAIAEMYRARN
+909 LFVEEAIAEMYRARN

-932 AKGIF
+932 AEGIF
-937 NKMVEFFR
+937 NKIVEFFS
-945 SMGQAMRISGFKRTS
+945 SMGQAMRTSGFKRTS

-969 KVGSRERDV
+969 KVGSRERGV
-978 IRTLMQTDKLP
+978 IRTLMQTDRLP

-994 QEQAVEVEDEIGTE
+994 QEQAAEIEDEIGTE
-1008 EDMDADD
+1008 EEIDSDD
-1015 VVTGRPVVVP
+1015 VVISTPSAIP
-1025 RIDPTKPFSETD
+1025 RIEPTKPFSETD

-1061 IPYNKESLSTEEYNQ
+1061 VPYDREGLTQEQYNQ

-1101 RGVNDTS
+1101 KGVNNTS

-1113 KWLADNAPSEDYRII
+1113 KWLADHAPNEDYRII
-1128 ARKSFESLKQLQKKG
+1128 ARKAFESLKQLQKKN
-1143 IKFPFVIDSS
+1143 IRLPFIIDSS
-1153 NKNLAGAQG
+1153 NKALDGARG
-1162 HISYRSLTRNKFTL
+1162 HIAYNPISLNRFTL
-1176 RLNNSKNYQSRISNG
+1176 RLNNSKNYQSRLSNG
-1191 VNFEVALHEVLHSA
+1191 VNFETVLHEVLHSA

-1213 NKTAKGKKAYKE
+1213 NKTVKGKKAYKE

-1231 KVNDYISEKGKEWKK
+1231 RVNEYIKEKTIAWSK
-1246 LADEGKFDELDSI
+1246 LAKEGKFEELDTI
-1259 AENESK
+1259 AKNESATMAKYIEIIK
-1265 TMSDYIQRIKSK
+1265 TG
-1277 NKFAI
+1277 NKLQGASFI
-1282 TNFEKHNFAYKVN
+1282 KHNFAYKVN
-1295 GIQKGSPTK
+1295 GIQKGNPTK
-1304 DVAELITYGL
+1304 DVSELITFGL
-1314 TNRPFQEFLEKI
+1314 TNRAFQEFLEKI

-1332 KKSLWNSFVETM
+1332 KKSVWNSFVETM
-1344 RGLLGVPAKLD
+1344 RNLLGVPAKLD

-1362 QNASNA
+1362 QNASNV
-1368 LEVGAEGITLET
+1368 LDVGAEGISEVIRLERRVKE
-1380 TLQQQEDD
+1380 QPDD
-1388 TTTSSY
+1388 TTTSY
-1394 TSPTDERIESLNQVI
+1394 TSPTDEKIYSLTQVI
-1409 YGLQRQLDLDT
+1409 NGLKGQLDQDT

-1425 RDRISREIYKLQD
+1425 RDKISREIYKLED
-1438 EVINLERSQE
+1438 EIINLEKSEE
-1448 VEASGQVPLFSRSSK
+1448 VAVSGQ
-1463 NIASISR
+1463 A
-1470 ENKRRLRNHPD
+1470 
-1481 FIDDPDALDEYIDEF
+1481 
-1496 KGEELYILDDDTYGP
+1496 
-1511 DRQYFPDVPLTASSI
+1511 
-1526 GISRAVLEDY
+1526 
-1536 GYVERQEFDTKS
+1536 
-1548 GEIFRNNRNQE
+1548 
-1559 KFYEDLG
+1559 
-1566 NNKFRLYFNPDGY
+1566 
-1579 KRRQATVSSPTL
+1579 
-1591 DDLLNESWFEADF
+1591 
-1604 RATTPLFSRATI
+1604 PLFSRAKI
-1616 NKNTPVDFPPYEVL
+1616 NPNTPVDFPPYEVL

-1645 AKEDKS
+1645 AKEDKN

-1657 KTKEQLMKFE
+1657 KVKEQLMKFE
-1667 KQGVTYSINVIQGD
+1667 RQGVTYSINIIQGD
-1681 SKGNKAVNNSHLTD
+1681 SKGSKSVNNTHFTD
-1695 ETLELIRNKEGAKEI
+1695 ETVNLIRNKVGARQVLI
-1710 LTDHFLNDYAKGVAV
+1710 DHFLNGRAKGVALHK
-1725 TFPSASTDTGGA
+1725 PSQPTDTGGA

-1767 TLPLFE
+1767 TTPLFE
-1773 AGRRSYLGTPKSQ
+1773 AGRISYSVPQSR

-1800 DHQNSIKDE
+1800 DHQNSIQDE
-1809 MDQVYEEGRKELGS
+1809 MNQVYEEGRKELGS
-1823 EFVGTLDEMQYLVS
+1823 DIFGATLDEMQYLVS
-1837 KGYNKYEIRG
+1837 KGYNPYEILG
-1847 EDHPVFDKENIQEL
+1847 ETHPVFDKEKIHEL

-1889 DEFVEIIR
+1889 NEFVEIIR

-1906 NSALSE
+1906 NTALSE
-1912 VLSLSQ
+1912 VLSLGQ
-1918 DMLSADTIEI
+1918 DMLSVDRIEMN
-1928 SNALIQSLGD
+1928 NALIESLGD
-1938 RRGTSLMQES
+1938 RSGVNLLQES

-1998 EFNEDITA
+1998 DFNEDATA
-2006 PMPSKNV
+2006 PMPPKNI

-2046 LDVINNPVENIRKAF
+2046 LDVIKNPVENIRKAF

-2068 IDKLDKVDKKIL
+2068 IDKLDKSAKKML
-2080 AGSES
+2080 AGQTTEWYLGIDERTGKRRE
-2085 NEDVRLANNAASTS
+2085 NPETKQAWTQEEAAKAAEKVMLANNVASTS
-2099 TMAALR
+2099 VMAALR

-2122 PQSTIEGEDAL
+2122 PISTIEGEEAL
-2133 TNVQALEISTRYNP
+2133 TNVQALEIDTRYNP

-2211 ETKYKSVVEAWNNYQ
+2211 ETKYKSVVEAYENYQAWNNQ
-2226 KWNNEL
+2226 L
-2232 ISFAEDKGLLNAE
+2232 IAFAKDKGLLSEE
-2245 QAELWREQS
+2245 QAILWQEQS

-2314 MKNDGTSKLL
+2314 MKNDGTVKLL
-2324 RDLET
+2324 ESLET
-2329 MGEARRVSPREK
+2329 MGEARRVSPQDK
-2341 KEGNLNTIFSFEDG
+2341 KAGNLNTIFSFENG

-2362 DDVELFHGVQAIGGV
+2362 DDVELFHGIQAIGGV

-2417 TSGAPLY
+2417 TSGAPL
-2424 GDGFTPMVDTVKNMF
+2424 GFGEDGYTPIIDTVRNMF
-2439 ADISDLEKFGV
+2439 ADMSDLEKFGV
-2450 IGGYD
+2450 VGGYD

-2473 KGLSPDNGMN
+2473 KGLSPDNGLN
-2483 AENAFYKL
+2483 AEDAFYKL

-2510 YNAVY
+2510 YEAVY
-2515 NDMKKRGS
+2515 KDMKKRGG

-2537 EIINFGRRGLSPLFR
+2537 EIINFGRRGLSPMFR

-2563 RIQGLDVLYRSA
+2563 RIQGLDVLYRSM
-2575 SGQYSATER
+2575 SGQYSATDR
-2584 LQEGETLD
+2584 LQEGETLN
-2592 DVKNRIQRK
+2592 DVKNKIQRK

-2687 LGTSA
+2687 IGTSA
-2692 EVPFLGGDISIQ
+2692 NIPILSGDISIQ
-2704 AIKPIFEVAI
+2704 AVKPIFEVMV

-2733 PAYQSRKS
+2733 PGYQSRKS
-2741 TNELARIMGEFFN
+2741 SNELARIIGEAMN

-2783 RSITGTPVI
+2783 RSITGTPLI

-2826 ERATITLNK
+2826 EKATITLNK
-2835 LKDQGRYDELT
+2835 LKDQKRYDELT

-2853 GIFQVKSQ
+2853 GTFQVKSQ
-2861 INAINRYM
+2861 VNAINRYM
-2869 ANYRKKRDRIMQRT
+2869 ANYRKRRDRLMQRT
-2883 DISMSAKSDM
+2883 DISLSAKSDM
-2893 IRELELDRD
+2893 MRELELDRD
-2902 RRLAIIPALREKAN
+2902 RRLAIVPALREKAD

>member
-1 MAQYDLPNGKV
+1 MSIYTDPNGNNYNIPTDPSDRERFVRIVKKKFG
-12 LTVPDDLPLEKR
+12 DDL
-24 EALAEAVK
+24 
-32 KDYGIDINETTVLG
+32 DETTILG

-69 VASLFDIGNDSDLVQ
+69 VASLFDMGNDSDLVQ

-138 GAKLPYARNPM
+138 GSSASMLRNPM

-156 AAPAGIAQQVDRMNM
+156 AAPAGIAQQVDRMSM

-182 AETFAELGGGVI
+182 AEIFSELGGGII

-201 VFNLLKKVPK
+201 VFNMLKKVPK

-330 GDKPNEITLPANPD
+330 GDKPNEIPLAADAD

-363 ATDPENPIVQTFAQE
+363 TTNPENPIVQTFAQE

-402 QAKYNLGLPESST
+402 QAKFNLGLPESST

-423 RDPNIGEVNLSSVI
+423 RDPNIGEINLSSVI
-437 DLDTTLSE
+437 DLDTSLSE
-445 EQKKVL
+445 DQKRVL
-451 QKERTDIFGPNK
+451 QKERTDTFGPNK
-463 KAFSQA
+463 KSFSQA
-469 RVARLGPKLN
+469 RVARLAPKLN
-479 KIGKYVQ
+479 KLGKYVQ

-497 MAETQ
+497 MVETQ

-520 VFEQSE
+520 IFEQSE
-526 KDGIPSIRAD
+526 KDGKPSIRAD
-536 KEQVNTSVKAMKDL
+536 KEQVNTSVKAIKDL

-565 RYAALRWTGTE
+565 RYAALRWTGTA

-596 PTFSTKTKFP
+596 PTFSTETKFP

-612 YTAIDVANF
+612 YTATDVANF
-621 VASKASQDA
+621 VASKASQNA

-654 FISDLTTSGRAEKVE
+654 FISDLITSGRAEKV
-669 GTNKYK
+669 GKTNKYK

-686 RSEAFN
+686 RSESFN
-692 ETPDEYEARLRQENK
+692 ETPDEYEARLRRENK
-707 VPEDVIQTLVE
+707 VSEDVIQTLVQKE
-718 KARENQK
+718 IENQK

-759 LNQRGLKETAVIVS
+759 LNQRGLKETAVVVS

-793 PRITRATPTEG
+793 PRITRATTTEG
-804 AVEGEYDV
+804 AIEGEYDV

-820 LNAVNPDGTASQE
+820 LNAINPDGTASQE
-833 EIENRLMQVLDHE
+833 EIQNRLMQVLDHE
-846 MIHALRTKDLITE
+846 MIHAFRAKDLITE

-891 IALNSETVAT
+891 IALNAETVT
-901 RGREYQEE
+901 NRGKEFKEE

-932 AKGIF
+932 AEGIF
-937 NKMVEFFR
+937 NKIVEFFS
-945 SMGQAMRISGFKRTS
+945 SMGQAMRTSGFKRTS

-969 KVGSRERDV
+969 KVGSRERGV
-978 IRTLMQTDKLP
+978 IRTLMQTDRLP

-994 QEQAVEVEDEIGTE
+994 QEQAAEIEDEIGTE
-1008 EDMDADD
+1008 EDVDSDD
-1015 VVTGRPVVVP
+1015 VVISTPSAIP
-1025 RIDPTKPFSETD
+1025 RIEPTKPFSETD

-1061 IPYNKESLSTEEYNQ
+1061 VPYNREYLSDEQYNQ

-1101 RGVNDTS
+1101 KGVNNTS

-1113 KWLADNAPSEDYRII
+1113 KWLADHAPNEDYRII
-1128 ARKSFESLKQLQKKG
+1128 ARKAFESLKQLQKKN
-1143 IKFPFVIDSS
+1143 IRFPFIIDSS
-1153 NKNLAGAQG
+1153 NKKLDGSRG
-1162 HISYRSLTRNKFTL
+1162 HMAYNAISLNRFTL
-1176 RLNNSKNYQSRISNG
+1176 RLNNSKNYQSRLSNG
-1191 VNFEVALHEVLHSA
+1191 VNFETVLHEVLHSA

-1213 NKTAKGKKAYKE
+1213 NKTVKGKKAYKE

-1231 KVNDYISEKGKEWKK
+1231 RVNEYILEKGKEWKK
-1246 LADEGKFDELDSI
+1246 LEYIGDYSKLDSI
-1259 AENESK
+1259 SENESK
-1265 TMSDYIQRIKSK
+1265 TMYQYIQVIKSGNKPRIKS
-1277 NKFAI
+1277 
-1282 TNFEKHNFAYKVN
+1282 FEKHNFDYKVN
-1295 GIQKGSPTK
+1295 GIQKGNTTK
-1304 DVAELITYGL
+1304 DVAELITFGL
-1314 TNRPFQEFLEKI
+1314 TNRAFQEFLEKI

-1332 KKSLWNSFVETM
+1332 KKSVWNSFVETM
-1344 RGLLGVPAKLD
+1344 RNLLGVPAKLD

-1362 QNASNA
+1362 QNASNV
-1368 LEVGAEGITLET
+1368 LDVGAEGISEVIRLERRVKE
-1380 TLQQQEDD
+1380 QPDD
-1388 TTTSSY
+1388 TTTSY
-1394 TSPTDERIESLNQVI
+1394 TSPTDEKIYSLTQVI
-1409 YGLQRQLDLDT
+1409 NGLKGQLDQDT

-1425 RDRISREIYKLQD
+1425 RDKISREIYKLED
-1438 EVINLERSQE
+1438 EIINLEKSEE
-1448 VEASGQVPLFSRSSK
+1448 VEVSGQ
-1463 NIASISR
+1463 A
-1470 ENKRRLRNHPD
+1470 
-1481 FIDDPDALDEYIDEF
+1481 
-1496 KGEELYILDDDTYGP
+1496 
-1511 DRQYFPDVPLTASSI
+1511 
-1526 GISRAVLEDY
+1526 
-1536 GYVERQEFDTKS
+1536 
-1548 GEIFRNNRNQE
+1548 
-1559 KFYEDLG
+1559 
-1566 NNKFRLYFNPDGY
+1566 
-1579 KRRQATVSSPTL
+1579 
-1591 DDLLNESWFEADF
+1591 
-1604 RATTPLFSRATI
+1604 PLFSRAKI
-1616 NKNTPVDFPPYEVL
+1616 NPNTPVDFPPYEVL

-1645 AKEDKS
+1645 AKEDKN

-1657 KTKEQLMKFE
+1657 KVKEQLMKFE
-1667 KQGVTYSINVIQGD
+1667 RQGVTYSINIIQGD
-1681 SKGNKAVNNSHLTD
+1681 SKGSKSVNNTHFTD
-1695 ETLELIRNKEGAKEI
+1695 ETVNLIRNKVGARQVLI
-1710 LTDHFLNDYAKGVAV
+1710 DHFLNGRAKGVALHK
-1725 TFPSASTDTGGA
+1725 PSQPTDTGGA
-1737 TKNIDIYLN
+1737 TQDIDIYLN

-1767 TLPLFE
+1767 TIPLFE
-1773 AGRRSYLGTPKSQ
+1773 AGRRSYLGTSKSQ

-1800 DHQNSIKDE
+1800 DHQNSIQDE
-1809 MDQVYEEGRKELGS
+1809 MNQVYEEGRKELGS
-1823 EFVGTLDEMQYLVS
+1823 DIFGATLDEMQYLVS
-1837 KGYNKYEIRG
+1837 KGYNPYEILG
-1847 EDHPVFDKENIQEL
+1847 ETHPVFDKDKIHEL

-1889 DEFVEIIR
+1889 NEFVEIIR

-1906 NSALSE
+1906 NTALSE
-1912 VLSLSQ
+1912 VLSLGQ
-1918 DMLSADTIEI
+1918 DMLSVDRIEMN
-1928 SNALIQSLGD
+1928 NALIESLGD
-1938 RRGTSLMQES
+1938 RSGVNLLQES

-1998 EFNEDITA
+1998 DFNEDATA
-2006 PMPSKNV
+2006 PMPPKNI
-2013 PLFSRASIPSEFND
+2013 PLFSRASIPPEFND

-2034 SPEPTQPYGVRL
+2034 SPEPTEPYGVRL
-2046 LDVINNPVENIRKAF
+2046 LDVIKNPVESIRKAF
-2061 KDTRQNF
+2061 KDTRQTF
-2068 IDKLDKVDKKIL
+2068 IDKLDKVDQKIL

-2085 NEDVRLANNAASTS
+2085 NEEVRLANNSAATG

-2105 MGDRA
+2105 FGDRA
-2110 RGVFQSMLMIGT
+2110 RGVFQAMLMVGT
-2122 PQSTIEGEDAL
+2122 PTSTIKGEDAL
-2133 TNVQALEISTRYNP
+2133 TNVDALEIDTRYNP

-2226 KWNNEL
+2226 NWNNQL
-2232 ISFAEDKGLLNAE
+2232 IAFAEDKGLLSKE
-2245 QAELWREQS
+2245 QAILWREQS

-2290 SQREINVN
+2290 SKREINVN

-2329 MGEARRVSPREK
+2329 MGEARRVTPQQK
-2341 KEGNLNTIFSFEDG
+2341 KAGNLNTIFSFENG
-2355 QKQYWEI
+2355 QKQYWEV
-2362 DDVELFHGVQAIGGV
+2362 DDVELFHGIQAIGGV

-2389 SAILRDTVTRD
+2389 ASILRDTVTRD

-2417 TSGAPLY
+2417 TSGAPL
-2424 GDGFTPMVDTVKNMF
+2424 GFGEDGYTPIIDTVRNMF
-2439 ADISDLEKFGV
+2439 ADMSDLEKFGV
-2450 IGGYD
+2450 VGGYD
-2455 FQNDEGSVKQL
+2455 FQNDEGSVKTL

-2473 KGLSPDNGMN
+2473 KGLSPDNGLN
-2483 AENAFYKL
+2483 AEDAFYKL

-2510 YNAVY
+2510 YEAVY
-2515 NDMKKRGS
+2515 KDMKKRGG

-2537 EIINFGRRGLSPLFR
+2537 EIINFGRRGLSPMFR

-2575 SGQYSATER
+2575 SGQYSATDR
-2584 LQEGETLD
+2584 LQEGETLN
-2592 DVKNRIQRK
+2592 DVKNKIQRK

-2687 LGTSA
+2687 IGTSA
-2692 EVPFLGGDISIQ
+2692 NIPILSGDISIQ
-2704 AIKPIFEVAI
+2704 AVKPIFEVMV

-2733 PAYQSRKS
+2733 PGYQSRKS
-2741 TNELARIMGEFFN
+2741 SNELARIIGEAMN

-2783 RSITGTPVI
+2783 RSITGTPLI

-2826 ERATITLNK
+2826 EKATITLNK
-2835 LKDQGRYDELT
+2835 LKDQKRYDELT

-2853 GIFQVKSQ
+2853 GTFQVKSQ
-2861 INAINRYM
+2861 VNAINRYM
-2869 ANYRKKRDRIMQRT
+2869 ANYRKRRDRLMQRT
-2883 DISMSAKSDM
+2883 DISLSAKSDM
-2893 IRELELDRD
+2893 MRELELDRD
-2902 RRLAIIPALREKAN
+2902 RRLAIVPALREKAD

>member
-1 MAQYDLPNGKV
+1 MKTVTLPDGKV
-12 LTVPDDLPLEKR
+12 INIPDNLDPEKR
-24 EALAEAVK
+24 SELAAAVSREY
-32 KDYGIDINETTVLG
+32 DGFSIEDTTILG

-55 PRGALSMVADVPLG
+55 PRGALSMVADIPLG
-69 VASLFDIGNDSDLVQ
+69 VASLFDMGNDSDLVQ

-138 GAKLPYARNPM
+138 GSRASYARNPM

-182 AETFAELGGGVI
+182 AEIFSELGGGII

-201 VFNLLKKVPK
+201 VFKLLERVPI
-211 NASKYM
+211 NAQKYM
-217 DIKGALSSAAQSGG
+217 DIRGALDSAVRSGG
-231 VEALQEVTASL
+231 IEALQEVTASL

-269 GAVGGFADFAVNAMS
+269 GAVGAFADLAVNAMS
-284 GRTKSRAYLREYEKT
+284 GRTKSRAYIRAHEKT
-299 ARDNVAST
+299 ARDNIAST

-330 GDKPNEITLPANPD
+330 GDKANEVPLAADADIT
-344 IIPSLEVI
+344 PSLEVI

-363 ATDPENPIVQTFAQE
+363 TTNPENPIVQTFAQE

-392 QRKITKNEVD
+392 QRKITKNEVE
-402 QAKYNLGLPESST
+402 QAQFNLGLPESKT
-415 ADVIGSTI
+415 AFVVGSTI
-423 RDPNIGEVNLSSVI
+423 RDPNIGEINLSSII
-437 DLDTTLSE
+437 DNDTTLSE

-451 QKERTDIFGPNK
+451 RKERTDTFGPNK

-469 RVARLGPKLN
+469 RVARLAPKLN
-479 KIGKYVQ
+479 KLGKYVQ

-507 KDYTNLLKDRSQV
+507 KDYTNFLKDTSHT
-520 VFEQSE
+520 VFTQSE
-526 KDGIPSIRAD
+526 KDGIASIRAD
-536 KEQVNTSVKAMKDL
+536 KKEVNTSVKAIKDL

-565 RYAALRWTGTE
+565 RYAALRWTGTA

-584 AKELFLARIHSL
+584 AKELFMARIHSI
-596 PTFSTKTKFP
+596 PTPFSTETKFP

-612 YTAIDVANF
+612 YTATSVANF
-621 VASKASQDA
+621 VASKASQNA

-654 FISDLTTSGRAEKVE
+654 FISDLITSGRAEKV
-669 GTNKYK
+669 GKTNKYK

-686 RSEAFN
+686 RSEGFN
-692 ETPDEYEARLRQENK
+692 ETPDEYEARLRRENK
-707 VPEDVIQTLVE
+707 VSEDVIQTLVQKE
-718 KARENQK
+718 IENQK

-759 LNQRGLKETAVIVS
+759 LNQRGLKETAVVVS

-793 PRITRATPTEG
+793 PRTTRATTTEG

-820 LNAVNPDGTASQE
+820 LNAINPDGTASQE
-833 EIENRLMQVLDHE
+833 EIQNRLMQVLDHE
-846 MIHALRTKDLITE
+846 MIHAFRAKDLITE

-891 IALNSETVAT
+891 IALNAETVT
-901 RGREYQEE
+901 NRGKEFQEE

-924 FKVQMPPK
+924 FKVQMLPK
-932 AKGIF
+932 AEGIF
-937 NKMVEFFR
+937 NKIVEFFS
-945 SMGQAMRISGFKRTS
+945 SMGQAMRTSGFKRSS

-969 KVGSRERDV
+969 KVGSRERGV
-978 IRTLMQTDKLP
+978 IRTLMQTDRLP

-994 QEQAVEVEDEIGTE
+994 QEQAAEIEDEIGTE
-1008 EDMDADD
+1008 EDVDSDD
-1015 VVTGRPVVVP
+1015 VVISTPSAIP
-1025 RIDPTKPFSETD
+1025 RIEPTKPFSETD

-1061 IPYNKESLSTEEYNQ
+1061 VPYDREGLTDEQYNQ

-1101 RGVNDTS
+1101 KGVNDTS

-1113 KWLADNAPSEDYRII
+1113 KWLADHAPNEDYRII
-1128 ARKSFESLKQLQKKG
+1128 ARKAFESLKQLQKKN
-1143 IKFPFVIDSS
+1143 IKFPFIIDSS
-1153 NKNLAGAQG
+1153 NQKLDGSGGMVSYNA
-1162 HISYRSLTRNKFTL
+1162 ISLNRFTL
-1176 RLNNSKNYQSRISNG
+1176 RLNNSKNHQSRLRNG
-1191 VNFEVALHEVLHSA
+1191 VNFEIALHEVLHSA

-1213 NKTAKGKKAYKE
+1213 NKTVKGKKAYKE

-1231 KVNDYISEKGKEWKK
+1231 RVNEYIKEKTIAWSK
-1246 LADEGKFDELDSI
+1246 LAKEGKFEELDTI
-1259 AENESK
+1259 ANNESA
-1265 TMSDYIQRIKSK
+1265 TMSKYIQIIKRG
-1277 NKFAI
+1277 NKLQGARFI
-1282 TNFEKHNFAYKVN
+1282 KHNFAYKVN
-1295 GIQKGSPTK
+1295 GIQKGSKKK
-1304 DVAELITYGL
+1304 DVAELITFGL
-1314 TNRPFQEFLEKI
+1314 TNRAFQEFLEKI

-1332 KKSLWNSFVETM
+1332 KKSVWNSFVETM
-1344 RGLLGVPAKLD
+1344 RNLLGVPAKLD

-1362 QNASNA
+1362 QNASNV
-1368 LEVGAEGITLET
+1368 LDVGAEGISEVIRLERRVKE
-1380 TLQQQEDD
+1380 QPDD
-1388 TTTSSY
+1388 TTTSY
-1394 TSPTDERIESLNQVI
+1394 TSPTDERIYSLTQVI
-1409 YGLQRQLDLDT
+1409 NGLKGQLDQDT

-1425 RDRISREIYKLQD
+1425 RDKISREIYKLED
-1438 EVINLERSQE
+1438 EIINLEKSEE
-1448 VEASGQVPLFSRSSK
+1448 VAVSGQ
-1463 NIASISR
+1463 A
-1470 ENKRRLRNHPD
+1470 
-1481 FIDDPDALDEYIDEF
+1481 
-1496 KGEELYILDDDTYGP
+1496 
-1511 DRQYFPDVPLTASSI
+1511 
-1526 GISRAVLEDY
+1526 
-1536 GYVERQEFDTKS
+1536 
-1548 GEIFRNNRNQE
+1548 
-1559 KFYEDLG
+1559 
-1566 NNKFRLYFNPDGY
+1566 
-1579 KRRQATVSSPTL
+1579 
-1591 DDLLNESWFEADF
+1591 
-1604 RATTPLFSRATI
+1604 PLFSRAKI
-1616 NKNTPVDFPPYEVL
+1616 NPNTPVDFPPYEVL

-1645 AKEDKS
+1645 AKEDKN

-1657 KTKEQLMKFE
+1657 KVKEQLMKFE
-1667 KQGVTYSINVIQGD
+1667 RQGVTYSINVIQGD
-1681 SKGNKAVNNSHLTD
+1681 SKGNKAINRTHLTD
-1695 ETLELIRNKEGAKEI
+1695 ETLDLIRNKSGARQI
-1710 LTDHFLNDYAKGVAV
+1710 LTDHFLNGESKGVALHK
-1725 TFPSASTDTGGA
+1725 PSQPTDTGGA
-1737 TKNIDIYLN
+1737 TQDIDIYLN

-1767 TLPLFE
+1767 TIPLFE

-1800 DHQNSIKDE
+1800 DHQNSIQDE
-1809 MDQVYEEGRKELGS
+1809 MNQIYREGRGELDSSYGS
-1823 EFVGTLDEMQYLVS
+1823 TLDRMQYLIS
-1837 KGYNKYEIRG
+1837 KGYNQYEIIG
-1847 EDHPVFDKENIQEL
+1847 ETHQVFDKDKILEL

-1889 DEFVEIIR
+1889 NEFVEIIR

-1906 NSALSE
+1906 NTALSE
-1912 VLSLSQ
+1912 VLSLGQ
-1918 DMLSADTIEI
+1918 DMLSVDRIEI
-1928 SNALIQSLGD
+1928 GNALRESLGD
-1938 RRGTSLMQES
+1938 RSGVNLLQES

-1998 EFNEDITA
+1998 DFNEDATA
-2006 PMPSKNV
+2006 PMPPKNI

-2027 VIKRTGK
+2027 VVKRTGK
-2034 SPEPTQPYGVRL
+2034 SPEPTQPFGVRL
-2046 LDVINNPVENIRKAF
+2046 LDVIKNPVENIRKAF

-2068 IDKLDKVDKKIL
+2068 IDKLDKVEKKIL
-2080 AGSES
+2080 AGRTIEWYLGIDERTGKRRE
-2085 NEDVRLANNAASTS
+2085 NPETKQAWTQEEAAKAAEKVMLANNSAATG
-2099 TMAALR
+2099 TMASLR
-2105 MGDRA
+2105 FGDRA
-2110 RGVFQSMLMIGT
+2110 RGVFQAMLMVGT
-2122 PQSTIEGEDAL
+2122 PTSKIEGDDSLTFVEAHELDAK
-2133 TNVQALEISTRYNP
+2133 YNP
-2147 FIAGNKGTG
+2147 FLSPEKQDTIDPNTGIVIKKAGKYYG

-2211 ETKYKSVVEAWNNYQ
+2211 ETKYKSVVEAYENYQAWNNQ
-2226 KWNNEL
+2226 L
-2232 ISFAEDKGLLNAE
+2232 IAFAKDKGLLSAE
-2245 QAELWREQS
+2245 QALLWQEQS

-2276 GSLPNNPLNIEMKG
+2276 GALPNNPLNIEMKG

-2298 PVEAIAR
+2298 PIEAISR

-2314 MKNDGTSKLL
+2314 MKNDGTTKLL
-2324 RDLET
+2324 EDLET
-2329 MGEARRVSPREK
+2329 MGEARRVSPQEAGK
-2341 KEGNLNTIFSFEDG
+2341 LNTIFSFENG
-2355 QKQYWEI
+2355 QKQYWEV
-2362 DDVELFHGVQAIGGV
+2362 DDVELFHGIQAIGGV

-2417 TSGAPLY
+2417 TSGAPL
-2424 GDGFTPMVDTVKNMF
+2424 GFGEDGFTPIIDTVRNMF
-2439 ADISDLEKFGV
+2439 ADMSDLEKFGV
-2450 IGGYD
+2450 VGGYD
-2455 FQNDEGSVKQL
+2455 FQNDEGSVKTL

-2473 KGLSPDNGMN
+2473 KGLSPDNGLN
-2483 AENAFYKL
+2483 AEDAFYKL

-2510 YNAVY
+2510 YEAVY
-2515 NDMKKRGS
+2515 KDMKKRGG

-2537 EIINFGRRGLSPLFR
+2537 EIINFGRRGLSPMFR

-2575 SGQYSATER
+2575 SGQYSASDR
-2584 LQEGETLD
+2584 LQEGETLN
-2592 DVKNRIQRK
+2592 DVKNKIQRK

-2632 VRDDNWIIPTGLGYA
+2632 VRDDNWIIPMPFGLPA

-2687 LGTSA
+2687 IGTSA
-2692 EVPFLGGDISIQ
+2692 NIPILSGDISIQ
-2704 AIKPIFEVAI
+2704 AVKPIFEVMV

-2733 PAYQSRKS
+2733 PGYQSRKS
-2741 TNELARIMGEFFN
+2741 SNELARIIGEAMN

-2783 RSITGTPVI
+2783 RSITGTPLI

-2807 DLDKSGGLQQQFY
+2807 DMDKSGGLQQQFY

-2826 ERATITLNK
+2826 EKATITLNK
-2835 LKDQGRYDELT
+2835 LKDQKRYDELT

-2853 GIFQVKSQ
+2853 GTFQVKSQ
-2861 INAINRYM
+2861 VNAINRYM
-2869 ANYRKKRDRIMQRT
+2869 TNYRKRRDRLMQRT
-2883 DISMSAKSDM
+2883 DISLSAKSDM
-2893 IRELELDRD
+2893 MRELELDRD
-2902 RRLAIIPALREKAN
+2902 RRLAIVPALREKAN

>member
-12 LTVPDDLPLEKR
+12 LTVPDDLALEQR
-24 EALAEAVK
+24 QALADAVK
-32 KDYGIDINETTVLG
+32 KDYGIDINETTILG

-69 VASLFDIGNDSDLVQ
+69 VASLFDMGNDSDLVQ

-138 GAKLPYARNPM
+138 GSNLGKGITKYTRDPM

-156 AAPAGIAQQVDRMNM
+156 AAPAGIAQQVDRMSM

-182 AETFAELGGGVI
+182 AEIFSELGGGVI
-194 GLSEVLP
+194 GLSEVAP
-201 VFNLLKKVPK
+201 VFQLLRRVPG
-211 NASKYM
+211 NAQKYI
-217 DIKGALSSAAQSGG
+217 DIKGALNSAAKSGG

-269 GAVGGFADFAVNAMS
+269 GAVGAFADLAVNAMS

-330 GDKPNEITLPANPD
+330 GDKPNEIPLAADAD

-363 ATDPENPIVQTFAQE
+363 TTNPENPIVQTFAQE

-402 QAKYNLGLPESST
+402 QAKFNLGLPESST

-423 RDPNIGEVNLSSVI
+423 RDPNIGEINLSSVI
-437 DLDTTLSE
+437 DLDTSLSE
-445 EQKKVL
+445 DQKRVL

-469 RVARLGPKLN
+469 RVARLAPRLN
-479 KIGKYVQ
+479 KLGKYVQ

-497 MAETQ
+497 MVETQ

-520 VFEQSE
+520 IFEQSE
-526 KDGIPSIRAD
+526 KDGKPSIRAD
-536 KEQVNTSVKAMKDL
+536 KKEVNTSVKAIKDL

-555 IDLDFKSPAV
+555 IDLDLKSPAV
-565 RYAALRWTGTE
+565 RYAALRWTGTA

-596 PTFSTKTKFP
+596 PTFSTETKFP

-612 YTAIDVANF
+612 YTATDVANF
-621 VASKASQDA
+621 VASKASQNA

-654 FISDLTTSGRAEKVE
+654 FISDLITSGRAEKV
-669 GTNKYK
+669 GKTNKYK

-686 RSEAFN
+686 RSESFN
-692 ETPDEYEARLRQENK
+692 ETPDEYEARLRRENK
-707 VPEDVIQTLVE
+707 VSEDVIQTLVQKE
-718 KARENQK
+718 IENQK

-759 LNQRGLKETAVIVS
+759 LNQRGLKETAVVVS

-793 PRITRATPTEG
+793 PRVTRATTTEG
-804 AVEGEYDV
+804 AIEGEYDV

-820 LNAVNPDGTASQE
+820 LNAINPDGTASQE
-833 EIENRLMQVLDHE
+833 EIQNRLMQVLDHE
-846 MIHALRTKDLITE
+846 MIHAFRAKDLITE

-891 IALNSETVAT
+891 VAINSVKDPNAIET
-901 RGREYQEE
+901 RGDEAIEE
-909 FFVEEAIAEMYRARN
+909 LFVEEAIAEMYRARN

-932 AKGIF
+932 AEGIF
-937 NKMVEFFR
+937 NKMVEFFS
-945 SMGQAMRISGFKRTS
+945 SMGQAMRTSGFKRTS

-969 KVGSRERDV
+969 KVGSRERGV
-978 IRTLMQTDKLP
+978 IRTLMQTDRLP

-994 QEQAVEVEDEIGTE
+994 QEQAAEIEDEIGTE
-1008 EDMDADD
+1008 EEIDSDD
-1015 VVTGRPVVVP
+1015 VVISTPSAIP
-1025 RIDPTKPFSETD
+1025 RIEPTKPFSETD

-1061 IPYNKESLSTEEYNQ
+1061 VPYDREGLTQEQYNQ

-1101 RGVNDTS
+1101 KGVNNTS

-1113 KWLADNAPSEDYRII
+1113 KWLADHAPNEDYRII
-1128 ARKSFESLKQLQKKG
+1128 ARKAFESLKQLQKKN
-1143 IKFPFVIDSS
+1143 IRLPFIIDSS
-1153 NKNLAGAQG
+1153 NKALDGARG
-1162 HISYRSLTRNKFTL
+1162 HIAYNPISLNRFTL
-1176 RLNNSKNYQSRISNG
+1176 RLNNSKNYQSRLSNG
-1191 VNFEVALHEVLHSA
+1191 VNFETVLHEVLHSA

-1213 NKTAKGKKAYKE
+1213 NKTVKGKKAYKE

-1231 KVNDYISEKGKEWKK
+1231 RVNEYIKEKTIAWSK
-1246 LADEGKFDELDSI
+1246 LAKEGKFEELDTI
-1259 AENESK
+1259 AKNESATMAKYIEIIK
-1265 TMSDYIQRIKSK
+1265 TG
-1277 NKFAI
+1277 NKLQGASFI
-1282 TNFEKHNFAYKVN
+1282 KHNFAYKVN
-1295 GIQKGSPTK
+1295 GIQKGNPTK
-1304 DVAELITYGL
+1304 DVSELITFGL
-1314 TNRPFQEFLEKI
+1314 TNRAFQEFLEKI

-1332 KKSLWNSFVETM
+1332 KKSVWNSFVETM
-1344 RGLLGVPAKLD
+1344 RNLLGVPAKLD

-1362 QNASNA
+1362 QNASNV
-1368 LEVGAEGITLET
+1368 LDVGAEGISEVIRLERRVKE
-1380 TLQQQEDD
+1380 QPDD
-1388 TTTSSY
+1388 TTTSY
-1394 TSPTDERIESLNQVI
+1394 TSPTDEKIYSLTQVI
-1409 YGLQRQLDLDT
+1409 NGLKGQLDQDT

-1425 RDRISREIYKLQD
+1425 RDKISREIYKLED
-1438 EVINLERSQE
+1438 EIINLEKSEE
-1448 VEASGQVPLFSRSSK
+1448 VAVSGQ
-1463 NIASISR
+1463 A
-1470 ENKRRLRNHPD
+1470 
-1481 FIDDPDALDEYIDEF
+1481 
-1496 KGEELYILDDDTYGP
+1496 
-1511 DRQYFPDVPLTASSI
+1511 
-1526 GISRAVLEDY
+1526 
-1536 GYVERQEFDTKS
+1536 
-1548 GEIFRNNRNQE
+1548 
-1559 KFYEDLG
+1559 
-1566 NNKFRLYFNPDGY
+1566 
-1579 KRRQATVSSPTL
+1579 
-1591 DDLLNESWFEADF
+1591 
-1604 RATTPLFSRATI
+1604 PLFSRAKI
-1616 NKNTPVDFPPYEVL
+1616 NPNTPVDFPPYEVL

-1645 AKEDKS
+1645 AKEDKN

-1657 KTKEQLMKFE
+1657 KVKEQLMKFE
-1667 KQGVTYSINVIQGD
+1667 RQGVTYSINIIQGD
-1681 SKGNKAVNNSHLTD
+1681 SKGSKSVNNTHFTD
-1695 ETLELIRNKEGAKEI
+1695 ETVNLIRNKVGARQVLI
-1710 LTDHFLNDYAKGVAV
+1710 DHFLNGRAKGVALHK
-1725 TFPSASTDTGGA
+1725 PSQPTDTGGA

-1767 TLPLFE
+1767 TTPLFE
-1773 AGRRSYLGTPKSQ
+1773 AGRISYSVPQSR

-1800 DHQNSIKDE
+1800 DHQNSIQDE
-1809 MDQVYEEGRKELGS
+1809 MNQVYEEGRKELGS
-1823 EFVGTLDEMQYLVS
+1823 DIFGATLDEMQYLVS
-1837 KGYNKYEIRG
+1837 KGYNPYEILG
-1847 EDHPVFDKENIQEL
+1847 ETHPVFDKEKIHEL

-1889 DEFVEIIR
+1889 NEFVEIIR

-1906 NSALSE
+1906 NTALSE
-1912 VLSLSQ
+1912 VLSLGQ
-1918 DMLSADTIEI
+1918 DMLSVDRIEMN
-1928 SNALIQSLGD
+1928 NALIESLGD
-1938 RRGTSLMQES
+1938 RSGVNLLQES

-1998 EFNEDITA
+1998 DFNEDATA
-2006 PMPSKNV
+2006 PMPPKNI

-2046 LDVINNPVENIRKAF
+2046 LDVIKNPVENIRKAF

-2068 IDKLDKVDKKIL
+2068 IDKLDKSAKKML
-2080 AGSES
+2080 AGQTTEWYLGIDERTGKRRE
-2085 NEDVRLANNAASTS
+2085 NPETKQAWTQEEAAKAAEKVMLANNVASTS
-2099 TMAALR
+2099 VMAALR

-2122 PQSTIEGEDAL
+2122 PISTIEGEEAL
-2133 TNVQALEISTRYNP
+2133 TNVQALEIDTRYNP

-2211 ETKYKSVVEAWNNYQ
+2211 ETKYKSVVEAYENYQAWNNQ
-2226 KWNNEL
+2226 L
-2232 ISFAEDKGLLNAE
+2232 IAFAKDKGLLSEE
-2245 QAELWREQS
+2245 QAILWQEQS

-2314 MKNDGTSKLL
+2314 MKNDGTVKLL
-2324 RDLET
+2324 ESLET
-2329 MGEARRVSPREK
+2329 MGEARRVSPQDK
-2341 KEGNLNTIFSFEDG
+2341 KAGNLNTIFSFENG

-2362 DDVELFHGVQAIGGV
+2362 DDVELFHGIQAIGGV

-2417 TSGAPLY
+2417 TSGAPL
-2424 GDGFTPMVDTVKNMF
+2424 GFGEDGYTPIIDTVRNMF
-2439 ADISDLEKFGV
+2439 ADMSDLEKFGV
-2450 IGGYD
+2450 VGGYD

-2473 KGLSPDNGMN
+2473 KGLSPDNGLN
-2483 AENAFYKL
+2483 AEDAFYKL

-2510 YNAVY
+2510 YEAVY
-2515 NDMKKRGS
+2515 KDMKKRGG

-2537 EIINFGRRGLSPLFR
+2537 EIINFGRRGLSPMFR

-2563 RIQGLDVLYRSA
+2563 RIQGLDVLYRSM
-2575 SGQYSATER
+2575 SGQYSATDR
-2584 LQEGETLD
+2584 LQEGETLN
-2592 DVKNRIQRK
+2592 DVKNKIQRK

-2687 LGTSA
+2687 IGTSA
-2692 EVPFLGGDISIQ
+2692 NIPILSGDISIQ
-2704 AIKPIFEVAI
+2704 AVKPIFEVMV

-2733 PAYQSRKS
+2733 PGYQSRKS
-2741 TNELARIMGEFFN
+2741 SNELARIIGEAMN

-2783 RSITGTPVI
+2783 RSITGTPLI

-2807 DLDKSGGLQQQFY
+2807 DMDKSGGLQQQFY

-2826 ERATITLNK
+2826 EKATITLNK
-2835 LKDQGRYDELT
+2835 LKDQKRYDELT

-2853 GIFQVKSQ
+2853 GTFQVKSQ
-2861 INAINRYM
+2861 VNAINRYM
-2869 ANYRKKRDRIMQRT
+2869 ANYRKRRDRLMQRT
-2883 DISMSAKSDM
+2883 DISLSAKSDM
-2893 IRELELDRD
+2893 MRELELDRD
-2902 RRLAIIPALREKAN
+2902 RRLAIVPALREKAD

>member
-12 LTVPDDLPLEKR
+12 LTVPDDLALEQR
-24 EALAEAVK
+24 QALADAVK
-32 KDYGIDINETTVLG
+32 KDYGIDINETTILG

-69 VASLFDIGNDSDLVQ
+69 VASLFDMGNDSDLVQ

-138 GAKLPYARNPM
+138 GSNLGKGITKYTRDPM

-156 AAPAGIAQQVDRMNM
+156 AAPAGIAQQVDRMSM

-182 AETFAELGGGVI
+182 AEIFSELGGGVI
-194 GLSEVLP
+194 GLSEVAP
-201 VFNLLKKVPK
+201 VFQLLRRVPG
-211 NASKYM
+211 NAQKYI
-217 DIKGALSSAAQSGG
+217 DIKGALNSAAKSGG

-269 GAVGGFADFAVNAMS
+269 GAVGAFADFAVNAMS

-330 GDKPNEITLPANPD
+330 GDKPNEIPLAADAD

-363 ATDPENPIVQTFAQE
+363 TTNPENPIVQTFAQE

-402 QAKYNLGLPESST
+402 QAKFNLGLPESST

-423 RDPNIGEVNLSSVI
+423 RDPNIGEINLSSVI
-437 DLDTTLSE
+437 DLDTSLSE
-445 EQKKVL
+445 DQKRVL

-469 RVARLGPKLN
+469 RVARLAPRLN
-479 KIGKYVQ
+479 KLGKYVQ

-497 MAETQ
+497 MVETQ

-520 VFEQSE
+520 IFEQSE
-526 KDGIPSIRAD
+526 KDGKPSIRAD
-536 KEQVNTSVKAMKDL
+536 KKEVNTSVKAIKDL

-555 IDLDFKSPAV
+555 IDLDLKSPAV
-565 RYAALRWTGTE
+565 RYAALRWTGTA

-596 PTFSTKTKFP
+596 PTFSTETKFP

-612 YTAIDVANF
+612 YTATDVANF
-621 VASKASQDA
+621 VASKASQNA

-654 FISDLTTSGRAEKVE
+654 FISDLITSGRAEKV
-669 GTNKYK
+669 GKTNKYK

-686 RSEAFN
+686 RSESFN
-692 ETPDEYEARLRQENK
+692 ETPDEYEARLRRENK
-707 VPEDVIQTLVE
+707 VSEDVIQTLVQKE
-718 KARENQK
+718 IENQK

-759 LNQRGLKETAVIVS
+759 LNQRGLKETAVVVS

-793 PRITRATPTEG
+793 PRVTRATTTEG
-804 AVEGEYDV
+804 AIEGEYDV

-820 LNAVNPDGTASQE
+820 LNAINPDGTASQE
-833 EIENRLMQVLDHE
+833 EIQNRLMQVLDHE
-846 MIHALRTKDLITE
+846 MIHAFRAKDLITE

-891 IALNSETVAT
+891 VAINSVKDPNAIET
-901 RGREYQEE
+901 RGDEAIEE
-909 FFVEEAIAEMYRARN
+909 LFVEEAIAEMYRARN

-932 AKGIF
+932 AEGIF
-937 NKMVEFFR
+937 NKMVEFFS
-945 SMGQAMRISGFKRTS
+945 SMGQAMRTSGFKRTS

-969 KVGSRERDV
+969 KVGSRERGV
-978 IRTLMQTDKLP
+978 IRTLMQTDRLP

-994 QEQAVEVEDEIGTE
+994 QEQAAEIEDEIGTE
-1008 EDMDADD
+1008 EEIDSDD
-1015 VVTGRPVVVP
+1015 VVISTPSAIP
-1025 RIDPTKPFSETD
+1025 RIEPTKPFSETD

-1061 IPYNKESLSTEEYNQ
+1061 VPYDREGLTQEQYNQ

-1101 RGVNDTS
+1101 KGVNNTS

-1113 KWLADNAPSEDYRII
+1113 KWLADHAPNEDYRII
-1128 ARKSFESLKQLQKKG
+1128 ARKAFESLKQLQKKN
-1143 IKFPFVIDSS
+1143 IRLPFIIDSS
-1153 NKNLAGAQG
+1153 NKALDGARG
-1162 HISYRSLTRNKFTL
+1162 HIAYNPISLNRFTL
-1176 RLNNSKNYQSRISNG
+1176 RLNNSKNYQSRLSNG
-1191 VNFEVALHEVLHSA
+1191 VNFETVLHEVLHSA

-1213 NKTAKGKKAYKE
+1213 NKTVKGKKAYKE

-1231 KVNDYISEKGKEWKK
+1231 RVNEYIKEKTIAWSK
-1246 LADEGKFDELDSI
+1246 LAKEGKFEELDTI
-1259 AENESK
+1259 AKNESATMAKYIEIIK
-1265 TMSDYIQRIKSK
+1265 TG
-1277 NKFAI
+1277 NKLQGASFI
-1282 TNFEKHNFAYKVN
+1282 KHNFAYKVN
-1295 GIQKGSPTK
+1295 GIQKGNPTK
-1304 DVAELITYGL
+1304 DVSELITFGL
-1314 TNRPFQEFLEKI
+1314 TNRAFQEFLEKI

-1332 KKSLWNSFVETM
+1332 KKSVWNSFVETM
-1344 RGLLGVPAKLD
+1344 RNLLGVPAKLD

-1362 QNASNA
+1362 QNASNV
-1368 LEVGAEGITLET
+1368 LDVGAEGISEVIRLERRVKE
-1380 TLQQQEDD
+1380 QPDD
-1388 TTTSSY
+1388 TTTSY
-1394 TSPTDERIESLNQVI
+1394 TSPTDEKIYSLTQVI
-1409 YGLQRQLDLDT
+1409 NGLKGQLDQDT

-1425 RDRISREIYKLQD
+1425 RDKISREIYKLED
-1438 EVINLERSQE
+1438 EIINLEKSEE
-1448 VEASGQVPLFSRSSK
+1448 VAVSGQ
-1463 NIASISR
+1463 A
-1470 ENKRRLRNHPD
+1470 
-1481 FIDDPDALDEYIDEF
+1481 
-1496 KGEELYILDDDTYGP
+1496 
-1511 DRQYFPDVPLTASSI
+1511 
-1526 GISRAVLEDY
+1526 
-1536 GYVERQEFDTKS
+1536 
-1548 GEIFRNNRNQE
+1548 
-1559 KFYEDLG
+1559 
-1566 NNKFRLYFNPDGY
+1566 
-1579 KRRQATVSSPTL
+1579 
-1591 DDLLNESWFEADF
+1591 
-1604 RATTPLFSRATI
+1604 PLFSRAKI
-1616 NKNTPVDFPPYEVL
+1616 NPNTPVDFPPYEVL

-1645 AKEDKS
+1645 AKEDKN

-1657 KTKEQLMKFE
+1657 KVKEQLMKFE
-1667 KQGVTYSINVIQGD
+1667 RQGVTYSINIIQGD
-1681 SKGNKAVNNSHLTD
+1681 SKGSKSVNNTHFTD
-1695 ETLELIRNKEGAKEI
+1695 ETVNLIRNKVGARQVLI
-1710 LTDHFLNDYAKGVAV
+1710 DHFLNGRAKGVALHK
-1725 TFPSASTDTGGA
+1725 PSQPTDTGGA

-1767 TLPLFE
+1767 TTPLFE
-1773 AGRRSYLGTPKSQ
+1773 AGRISYSVPQSR

-1800 DHQNSIKDE
+1800 DHQNSIQDE
-1809 MDQVYEEGRKELGS
+1809 MNQVYEEGRKELGS
-1823 EFVGTLDEMQYLVS
+1823 DIFGATLDEMQYLVS
-1837 KGYNKYEIRG
+1837 KGYNPYEILG
-1847 EDHPVFDKENIQEL
+1847 ETHPVFDKEKIHEL

-1889 DEFVEIIR
+1889 NEFVEIIR

-1906 NSALSE
+1906 NTALSE
-1912 VLSLSQ
+1912 VLSLGQ
-1918 DMLSADTIEI
+1918 DMLSVDRIEMN
-1928 SNALIQSLGD
+1928 NALIESLGD
-1938 RRGTSLMQES
+1938 RSGVNLLQES

-1998 EFNEDITA
+1998 DFNEDATA
-2006 PMPSKNV
+2006 PMPPKNI

-2046 LDVINNPVENIRKAF
+2046 LDVIKNPVENIRKAF

-2068 IDKLDKVDKKIL
+2068 IDKLDKSAKKML
-2080 AGSES
+2080 AGQTTEWYLGIDERTGKRRE
-2085 NEDVRLANNAASTS
+2085 NPETKQAWTQEEAAKAAEKVMLANNVASTS
-2099 TMAALR
+2099 VMAALR

-2122 PQSTIEGEDAL
+2122 PISTIEGEEAL
-2133 TNVQALEISTRYNP
+2133 TNVQALEIDTRYNP

-2211 ETKYKSVVEAWNNYQ
+2211 ETKYKSVVEAYENYQAWNNQ
-2226 KWNNEL
+2226 L
-2232 ISFAEDKGLLNAE
+2232 IAFAKDKGLLSEE
-2245 QAELWREQS
+2245 QAILWQEQS

-2314 MKNDGTSKLL
+2314 MKNDGTVKLL
-2324 RDLET
+2324 ESLET
-2329 MGEARRVSPREK
+2329 MGEARRVSPQDK
-2341 KEGNLNTIFSFEDG
+2341 KAGNLNTIFSFENG

-2362 DDVELFHGVQAIGGV
+2362 DDVELFHGIQAIGGV

-2417 TSGAPLY
+2417 TSGAPL
-2424 GDGFTPMVDTVKNMF
+2424 GFGEDGYTPIIDTVRNMF
-2439 ADISDLEKFGV
+2439 ADMSDLEKFGV
-2450 IGGYD
+2450 VGGYD

-2473 KGLSPDNGMN
+2473 KGLSPDNGLN
-2483 AENAFYKL
+2483 AEDAFYKL

-2510 YNAVY
+2510 YEAVY
-2515 NDMKKRGS
+2515 KDMKKRGG

-2537 EIINFGRRGLSPLFR
+2537 EIINFGRRGLSPMFR

-2563 RIQGLDVLYRSA
+2563 RIQGLDVLYRSM
-2575 SGQYSATER
+2575 SGQYSATDR
-2584 LQEGETLD
+2584 LQEGETLN
-2592 DVKNRIQRK
+2592 DVKNKIQRK

-2687 LGTSA
+2687 IGTSA
-2692 EVPFLGGDISIQ
+2692 NIPILSGDISIQ
-2704 AIKPIFEVAI
+2704 AVKPIFEVMV

-2733 PAYQSRKS
+2733 PGYQSRKS
-2741 TNELARIMGEFFN
+2741 SNELARIIGEAMN

-2783 RSITGTPVI
+2783 RSITGTPLI

-2826 ERATITLNK
+2826 EKATITLNK
-2835 LKDQGRYDELT
+2835 LKDQKRYDELT

-2853 GIFQVKSQ
+2853 GTFQVKSQ
-2861 INAINRYM
+2861 VNAINRYM
-2869 ANYRKKRDRIMQRT
+2869 ANYRKRRDRLMQRT
-2883 DISMSAKSDM
+2883 DISLSAKSDM
-2893 IRELELDRD
+2893 MRELELDRD
-2902 RRLAIIPALREKAN
+2902 RRLAIVPALREKAD

>member
-1 MAQYDLPNGKV
+1 MSIYTDPNGNQYNIPTDPLDRQRFVRIVKEKFG
-12 LTVPDDLPLEKR
+12 DDL
-24 EALAEAVK
+24 
-32 KDYGIDINETTVLG
+32 DETTILG

-596 PTFSTKTKFP
+596 PTFSTETKFP

-759 LNQRGLKETAVIVS
+759 LNKRGLKETAVIVS

-2085 NEDVRLANNAASTS
+2085 NEDVRLANNAASTA

-2537 EIINFGRRGLSPLFR
+2537 EIINFGRRGLSPMFR

-2675 VEKDPLKSITRQ
+2675 VEKDPAKSIFRQ

>member
-12 LTVPDDLPLEKR
+12 LTVPDDLALEQR
-24 EALAEAVK
+24 QALADAVK
-32 KDYGIDINETTVLG
+32 KDYGIDINETTILG

-69 VASLFDIGNDSDLVQ
+69 VASLFDMGNDSDLVQ

-138 GAKLPYARNPM
+138 GSNLGKGITKYTRDPM

-156 AAPAGIAQQVDRMNM
+156 AAPAGIAQQVDRMSM

-182 AETFAELGGGVI
+182 AEIFSELGGGVI
-194 GLSEVLP
+194 GLSEVAP
-201 VFNLLKKVPK
+201 VFQLLRRVPG
-211 NASKYM
+211 NAQKYI
-217 DIKGALSSAAQSGG
+217 DIKGALNSAAKSGG

-269 GAVGGFADFAVNAMS
+269 GAVGAFADLAVNAMS

-330 GDKPNEITLPANPD
+330 GDKPNEIPLAADAD

-363 ATDPENPIVQTFAQE
+363 TTNPENPIVQTFAQE

-402 QAKYNLGLPESST
+402 QAKFNLGLPESST

-423 RDPNIGEVNLSSVI
+423 RDPNIGEINLSSVI
-437 DLDTTLSE
+437 DLDTSLSE
-445 EQKKVL
+445 DQKRVL

-469 RVARLGPKLN
+469 RVARLAPRLN
-479 KIGKYVQ
+479 KLGKYVQ

-497 MAETQ
+497 MVETQ

-520 VFEQSE
+520 IFEQSE
-526 KDGIPSIRAD
+526 KDGKPSIRAD
-536 KEQVNTSVKAMKDL
+536 KKEVNTSVKAIKDL

-555 IDLDFKSPAV
+555 IDLDLKSPAV
-565 RYAALRWTGTE
+565 RYAALRWTGTA

-596 PTFSTKTKFP
+596 PTFSTETKFP

-612 YTAIDVANF
+612 YTATDVANF
-621 VASKASQDA
+621 VASKASQNA

-654 FISDLTTSGRAEKVE
+654 FISDLITSGRAEKV
-669 GTNKYK
+669 GKTNKYK

-686 RSEAFN
+686 RSESFN
-692 ETPDEYEARLRQENK
+692 ETPDEYEARLRRENK
-707 VPEDVIQTLVE
+707 VSEDVIQTLVQKE
-718 KARENQK
+718 IENQK

-759 LNQRGLKETAVIVS
+759 LNQRGLKETAVVVS

-793 PRITRATPTEG
+793 PRVTRATTTEG
-804 AVEGEYDV
+804 AIEGEYDV

-820 LNAVNPDGTASQE
+820 LNAINPDGTASQE
-833 EIENRLMQVLDHE
+833 EIQNRLMQVLDHE
-846 MIHALRTKDLITE
+846 MIHAFRAKDLITE

-891 IALNSETVAT
+891 VAINSVKDPNAIET
-901 RGREYQEE
+901 RGDEAIEE
-909 FFVEEAIAEMYRARN
+909 LFVEEAIAEMYRARN

-932 AKGIF
+932 AEGIF
-937 NKMVEFFR
+937 NKMVEFFS
-945 SMGQAMRISGFKRTS
+945 SMGQAMRTSGFKRTS

-969 KVGSRERDV
+969 KVGSRERGV
-978 IRTLMQTDKLP
+978 IRTLMQTDRLP

-994 QEQAVEVEDEIGTE
+994 QEQAAEIEDEIGTE
-1008 EDMDADD
+1008 EEIDSDD
-1015 VVTGRPVVVP
+1015 VVISTPSAIP
-1025 RIDPTKPFSETD
+1025 RIEPTKPFSETD

-1061 IPYNKESLSTEEYNQ
+1061 VPYDREGLTQEQYNQ

-1101 RGVNDTS
+1101 KGVNNTS

-1113 KWLADNAPSEDYRII
+1113 KWLADHAPNEDYRII
-1128 ARKSFESLKQLQKKG
+1128 ARKAFESLKQLQKKN
-1143 IKFPFVIDSS
+1143 IRLPFIIDSS
-1153 NKNLAGAQG
+1153 NKALDGARG
-1162 HISYRSLTRNKFTL
+1162 HIAYNPISLNRFTL
-1176 RLNNSKNYQSRISNG
+1176 RLNNSKNYQSRLSNG
-1191 VNFEVALHEVLHSA
+1191 VNFETVLHEVLHSA

-1213 NKTAKGKKAYKE
+1213 NKTVKGKKAYKE

-1231 KVNDYISEKGKEWKK
+1231 RVNEYIKEKTIAWSK
-1246 LADEGKFDELDSI
+1246 LAKEGKFEELDTI
-1259 AENESK
+1259 AKNESATMAKYIEIIK
-1265 TMSDYIQRIKSK
+1265 TG
-1277 NKFAI
+1277 NKLQGASFI
-1282 TNFEKHNFAYKVN
+1282 KHNFAYKVN
-1295 GIQKGSPTK
+1295 GIQKGNPTK
-1304 DVAELITYGL
+1304 DVSELITFGL
-1314 TNRPFQEFLEKI
+1314 TNRAFQEFLEKI

-1332 KKSLWNSFVETM
+1332 KKSVWNSFVETM
-1344 RGLLGVPAKLD
+1344 RNLLGVPAKLD

-1362 QNASNA
+1362 QNASNV
-1368 LEVGAEGITLET
+1368 LDVGAEGISEVIRLERRVKE
-1380 TLQQQEDD
+1380 QPDD
-1388 TTTSSY
+1388 TTTSY
-1394 TSPTDERIESLNQVI
+1394 TSPTDEKIYSLTQVI
-1409 YGLQRQLDLDT
+1409 NGLKGQLDQDT

-1425 RDRISREIYKLQD
+1425 RDKISREIYKLED
-1438 EVINLERSQE
+1438 EIINLEKSEE
-1448 VEASGQVPLFSRSSK
+1448 VAVSGQ
-1463 NIASISR
+1463 A
-1470 ENKRRLRNHPD
+1470 
-1481 FIDDPDALDEYIDEF
+1481 
-1496 KGEELYILDDDTYGP
+1496 
-1511 DRQYFPDVPLTASSI
+1511 
-1526 GISRAVLEDY
+1526 
-1536 GYVERQEFDTKS
+1536 
-1548 GEIFRNNRNQE
+1548 
-1559 KFYEDLG
+1559 
-1566 NNKFRLYFNPDGY
+1566 
-1579 KRRQATVSSPTL
+1579 
-1591 DDLLNESWFEADF
+1591 
-1604 RATTPLFSRATI
+1604 PLFSRAKI
-1616 NKNTPVDFPPYEVL
+1616 NPNTPVDFPPYEVL

-1645 AKEDKS
+1645 AKEDKN

-1657 KTKEQLMKFE
+1657 KVKEQLMKFE
-1667 KQGVTYSINVIQGD
+1667 RQGVTYSINIIQGD
-1681 SKGNKAVNNSHLTD
+1681 SKGSKSVNNTHFTD
-1695 ETLELIRNKEGAKEI
+1695 ETVNLIRNKVGARQVLI
-1710 LTDHFLNDYAKGVAV
+1710 DHFLNGRAKGVALHK
-1725 TFPSASTDTGGA
+1725 PSQPTDTGGA

-1767 TLPLFE
+1767 TTPLFE
-1773 AGRRSYLGTPKSQ
+1773 AGRISYSVPQSR

-1800 DHQNSIKDE
+1800 DHQNSIQDE
-1809 MDQVYEEGRKELGS
+1809 MNQVYEEGRKELGS
-1823 EFVGTLDEMQYLVS
+1823 DIFGATLDEMQYLVS
-1837 KGYNKYEIRG
+1837 KGYNPYEILG
-1847 EDHPVFDKENIQEL
+1847 ETHPVFDKEKIHEL

-1889 DEFVEIIR
+1889 NEFVEIIR

-1906 NSALSE
+1906 NTALSE
-1912 VLSLSQ
+1912 VLSLGQ
-1918 DMLSADTIEI
+1918 DMLSVDRIEMN
-1928 SNALIQSLGD
+1928 NALIESLGD
-1938 RRGTSLMQES
+1938 RSGVNLLQES

-1998 EFNEDITA
+1998 DFNEDATA
-2006 PMPSKNV
+2006 PMPPKNI

-2046 LDVINNPVENIRKAF
+2046 LDVIKNPVENIRKAF

-2068 IDKLDKVDKKIL
+2068 IDKLDKSAKKML
-2080 AGSES
+2080 AGQTTEWYLGIDERTGKRRE
-2085 NEDVRLANNAASTS
+2085 NPETKQAWTQEEAAKAAEKVMLANNVASTS
-2099 TMAALR
+2099 VMAALR

-2122 PQSTIEGEDAL
+2122 PISTIEGEEAL
-2133 TNVQALEISTRYNP
+2133 TNVQALEIDTRYNP

-2211 ETKYKSVVEAWNNYQ
+2211 ETKYKSVVEAYENYQAWNNQ
-2226 KWNNEL
+2226 L
-2232 ISFAEDKGLLNAE
+2232 IAFAKDKGLLSEE
-2245 QAELWREQS
+2245 QAILWQEQS

-2314 MKNDGTSKLL
+2314 MKNDGTVKLL
-2324 RDLET
+2324 ESLET
-2329 MGEARRVSPREK
+2329 MGEARRVSPQDK
-2341 KEGNLNTIFSFEDG
+2341 KAGNLNTIFSFENG

-2362 DDVELFHGVQAIGGV
+2362 DDVELFHGIQAIGGV

-2389 SAILRDTVTRD
+2389 AAILRDTVTRD

-2417 TSGAPLY
+2417 TSGAPL
-2424 GDGFTPMVDTVKNMF
+2424 GFGEDGYTPIIDTVRNMF
-2439 ADISDLEKFGV
+2439 ADMSDLEKFGV
-2450 IGGYD
+2450 VGGYD

-2473 KGLSPDNGMN
+2473 KGLSPDNGLN
-2483 AENAFYKL
+2483 AEDAFYKL

-2510 YNAVY
+2510 YEAVY
-2515 NDMKKRGS
+2515 KDMKKRGG

-2537 EIINFGRRGLSPLFR
+2537 EIINFGRRGLSPMFR

-2563 RIQGLDVLYRSA
+2563 RIQGLDVLYRSM
-2575 SGQYSATER
+2575 SGQYSATDR
-2584 LQEGETLD
+2584 LQEGETLN
-2592 DVKNRIQRK
+2592 DVKNKIQRK

-2687 LGTSA
+2687 IGTSA
-2692 EVPFLGGDISIQ
+2692 NIPILSGDISIQ
-2704 AIKPIFEVAI
+2704 AVKPIFEVMV

-2733 PAYQSRKS
+2733 PGYQSRKS
-2741 TNELARIMGEFFN
+2741 SNELARIIGEAMN

-2783 RSITGTPVI
+2783 RSITGTPLI

-2807 DLDKSGGLQQQFY
+2807 DMDKSGGLQQQFY

-2826 ERATITLNK
+2826 EKATITLNK
-2835 LKDQGRYDELT
+2835 LKDQKRYDELT

-2853 GIFQVKSQ
+2853 GTFQVKSQ
-2861 INAINRYM
+2861 VNAINRYM
-2869 ANYRKKRDRIMQRT
+2869 ANYRKRRDRLMQRT
-2883 DISMSAKSDM
+2883 DISLSAKSDM
-2893 IRELELDRD
+2893 MRELELDRD
-2902 RRLAIIPALREKAN
+2902 RRLAIVPALREKAD

>member
-12 LTVPDDLPLEKR
+12 LTVPDDLALEQR
-24 EALAEAVK
+24 QALADAVK
-32 KDYGIDINETTVLG
+32 KDYGIDINETTILG

-69 VASLFDIGNDSDLVQ
+69 VASLFDMGNDSDLVQ

-138 GAKLPYARNPM
+138 GSNLGKGITKYTRDPM

-156 AAPAGIAQQVDRMNM
+156 AAPAGIAQQVDRMSM

-182 AETFAELGGGVI
+182 AEIFSELGGGVI
-194 GLSEVLP
+194 GLSEVAP
-201 VFNLLKKVPK
+201 VFQLLRRVPG
-211 NASKYM
+211 NAQKYI
-217 DIKGALSSAAQSGG
+217 DIKGALNSAAKSGG

-269 GAVGGFADFAVNAMS
+269 GAVGAFADLAVNAMS

-330 GDKPNEITLPANPD
+330 GDKPNEIPLAADAD

-363 ATDPENPIVQTFAQE
+363 TTNPENPIVQTFAQE

-402 QAKYNLGLPESST
+402 QAKFNLGLPESST

-423 RDPNIGEVNLSSVI
+423 RDPNIGEINLSSVI
-437 DLDTTLSE
+437 DLDTSLSE
-445 EQKKVL
+445 DQKRVL

-469 RVARLGPKLN
+469 RVARLAPRLN
-479 KIGKYVQ
+479 KLGKYVQ

-497 MAETQ
+497 MVETQ

-520 VFEQSE
+520 IFEQSE
-526 KDGIPSIRAD
+526 KDGKPSIRAD
-536 KEQVNTSVKAMKDL
+536 KKEVNTSVKAIKDL

-555 IDLDFKSPAV
+555 IDLDLKSPAV
-565 RYAALRWTGTE
+565 RYAALRWTGTA

-596 PTFSTKTKFP
+596 PTFSTETKFP

-612 YTAIDVANF
+612 YTATDVANF
-621 VASKASQDA
+621 VASKASQNA

-654 FISDLTTSGRAEKVE
+654 FISDLITSGRAEKV
-669 GTNKYK
+669 GKTNKYK

-686 RSEAFN
+686 RSESFN
-692 ETPDEYEARLRQENK
+692 ETPDEYEARLRRENK
-707 VPEDVIQTLVE
+707 VSEDVIQTLVQKE
-718 KARENQK
+718 IENQK

-759 LNQRGLKETAVIVS
+759 LNQRGLKETAVVVS

-793 PRITRATPTEG
+793 PRITRATTTEG
-804 AVEGEYDV
+804 AIEGEYDV

-820 LNAVNPDGTASQE
+820 LNAINPDGTASQE
-833 EIENRLMQVLDHE
+833 EIQNRLMQVLDHE
-846 MIHALRTKDLITE
+846 MIHAFRAKDLITE

-891 IALNSETVAT
+891 VAINSVKDPNAIET
-901 RGREYQEE
+901 RGDEAIEE
-909 FFVEEAIAEMYRARN
+909 LFVEEAIAEMYRARN

-932 AKGIF
+932 AEGIF
-937 NKMVEFFR
+937 NKMVEFFS
-945 SMGQAMRISGFKRTS
+945 SMGQAMRTSGFKRTS

-969 KVGSRERDV
+969 KVGSRERGV
-978 IRTLMQTDKLP
+978 IRTLMQTDRLP

-994 QEQAVEVEDEIGTE
+994 QEQAAEIEDEIGTE
-1008 EDMDADD
+1008 EEIDSDD
-1015 VVTGRPVVVP
+1015 VVISTPSAIP
-1025 RIDPTKPFSETD
+1025 RIEPTKPFSETD

-1061 IPYNKESLSTEEYNQ
+1061 VPYDREGLTQEQYNQ

-1101 RGVNDTS
+1101 KGVNNTS

-1113 KWLADNAPSEDYRII
+1113 KWLADHAPNEDYRII
-1128 ARKSFESLKQLQKKG
+1128 ARKAFESLKQLQKKN
-1143 IKFPFVIDSS
+1143 IRLPFIIDSS
-1153 NKNLAGAQG
+1153 NKALDGARG
-1162 HISYRSLTRNKFTL
+1162 HIAYNPISLNRFTL
-1176 RLNNSKNYQSRISNG
+1176 RLNNSKNYQSRLSNG
-1191 VNFEVALHEVLHSA
+1191 VNFETVLHEVLHSA

-1213 NKTAKGKKAYKE
+1213 NKTVKGKKAYKE

-1231 KVNDYISEKGKEWKK
+1231 RVNEYIKEKTIAWSK
-1246 LADEGKFDELDSI
+1246 LAKEGKFEELDTI
-1259 AENESK
+1259 AKNESATMAKYIEIIK
-1265 TMSDYIQRIKSK
+1265 TG
-1277 NKFAI
+1277 NKLQGASFI
-1282 TNFEKHNFAYKVN
+1282 KHNFAYKVN
-1295 GIQKGSPTK
+1295 GIQKGNPTK
-1304 DVAELITYGL
+1304 DVSELITFGL
-1314 TNRPFQEFLEKI
+1314 TNRAFQEFLEKI

-1332 KKSLWNSFVETM
+1332 KKSVWNSFVETM
-1344 RGLLGVPAKLD
+1344 RNLLGVPAKLD

-1362 QNASNA
+1362 QNASNV
-1368 LEVGAEGITLET
+1368 LDVGAEGISEVIRLERRVKE
-1380 TLQQQEDD
+1380 QPDD
-1388 TTTSSY
+1388 TTTSY
-1394 TSPTDERIESLNQVI
+1394 TSPTDEKIYSLTQVI
-1409 YGLQRQLDLDT
+1409 NGLKGQLDQDT

-1425 RDRISREIYKLQD
+1425 RDKISREIYKLED
-1438 EVINLERSQE
+1438 EIINLEKSEE
-1448 VEASGQVPLFSRSSK
+1448 VAVSGQ
-1463 NIASISR
+1463 A
-1470 ENKRRLRNHPD
+1470 
-1481 FIDDPDALDEYIDEF
+1481 
-1496 KGEELYILDDDTYGP
+1496 
-1511 DRQYFPDVPLTASSI
+1511 
-1526 GISRAVLEDY
+1526 
-1536 GYVERQEFDTKS
+1536 
-1548 GEIFRNNRNQE
+1548 
-1559 KFYEDLG
+1559 
-1566 NNKFRLYFNPDGY
+1566 
-1579 KRRQATVSSPTL
+1579 
-1591 DDLLNESWFEADF
+1591 
-1604 RATTPLFSRATI
+1604 PLFSRAKI
-1616 NKNTPVDFPPYEVL
+1616 NPNTPVDFPPYEVL

-1645 AKEDKS
+1645 AKEDKN

-1657 KTKEQLMKFE
+1657 KVKEQLMKFE
-1667 KQGVTYSINVIQGD
+1667 RQGVTYSINIIQGD
-1681 SKGNKAVNNSHLTD
+1681 SKGSKSVNNTHFTD
-1695 ETLELIRNKEGAKEI
+1695 ETVNLIRNKVGARQVLI
-1710 LTDHFLNDYAKGVAV
+1710 DHFLNGRAKGVALHK
-1725 TFPSASTDTGGA
+1725 PSQPTDTGGA

-1767 TLPLFE
+1767 TTPLFE
-1773 AGRRSYLGTPKSQ
+1773 AGRISYSVPQSR

-1800 DHQNSIKDE
+1800 DHQNSIQDE
-1809 MDQVYEEGRKELGS
+1809 MNQVYEEGRKELGS
-1823 EFVGTLDEMQYLVS
+1823 DIFGATLDEMQYLVS
-1837 KGYNKYEIRG
+1837 KGYNPYEILG
-1847 EDHPVFDKENIQEL
+1847 ETHPVFDKEKIHEL

-1889 DEFVEIIR
+1889 NEFVEIIR

-1906 NSALSE
+1906 NTALSE
-1912 VLSLSQ
+1912 VLSLGQ
-1918 DMLSADTIEI
+1918 DMLSVDRIEMN
-1928 SNALIQSLGD
+1928 NALIESLGD
-1938 RRGTSLMQES
+1938 RSGVNLLQES

-1998 EFNEDITA
+1998 DFNEDATA
-2006 PMPSKNV
+2006 PMPPKNI

-2046 LDVINNPVENIRKAF
+2046 LDVIKNPVENIRKAF

-2068 IDKLDKVDKKIL
+2068 IDKLDKSAKKML
-2080 AGSES
+2080 AGQTTEWYLGIDERTGKRRE
-2085 NEDVRLANNAASTS
+2085 NPETKQAWTQEEAAKAAEKVMLANNVASTS
-2099 TMAALR
+2099 VMAALR

-2122 PQSTIEGEDAL
+2122 PISTIEGEEAL
-2133 TNVQALEISTRYNP
+2133 TNVQALEIDTRYNP

-2211 ETKYKSVVEAWNNYQ
+2211 ETKYKSVVEAYENYQAWNNQ
-2226 KWNNEL
+2226 L
-2232 ISFAEDKGLLNAE
+2232 IAFAKDKGLLSEE
-2245 QAELWREQS
+2245 QAILWQEQS

-2314 MKNDGTSKLL
+2314 MKNDGTVKLL
-2324 RDLET
+2324 ESLET
-2329 MGEARRVSPREK
+2329 MGEARRVSPQDK
-2341 KEGNLNTIFSFEDG
+2341 KAGNLNTIFSFENG

-2362 DDVELFHGVQAIGGV
+2362 DDVELFHGIQAIGGV

-2417 TSGAPLY
+2417 TSGAPL
-2424 GDGFTPMVDTVKNMF
+2424 GFGEDGYTPIIDTVRNMF
-2439 ADISDLEKFGV
+2439 ADMSDLEKFGV
-2450 IGGYD
+2450 VGGYD

-2473 KGLSPDNGMN
+2473 KGLSPDNGLN
-2483 AENAFYKL
+2483 AEDAFYKL

-2510 YNAVY
+2510 YEAVY
-2515 NDMKKRGS
+2515 KDMKKRGG

-2537 EIINFGRRGLSPLFR
+2537 EIINFGRRGLSPMFR

-2563 RIQGLDVLYRSA
+2563 RIQGLDVLYRSM
-2575 SGQYSATER
+2575 SGQYSATDR
-2584 LQEGETLD
+2584 LQEGETLN
-2592 DVKNRIQRK
+2592 DVKNKIQRK

-2687 LGTSA
+2687 IGTSA
-2692 EVPFLGGDISIQ
+2692 NIPILSGDISIQ
-2704 AIKPIFEVAI
+2704 AVKPIFEVMV

-2733 PAYQSRKS
+2733 PGYQSRKS
-2741 TNELARIMGEFFN
+2741 SNELARIIGEAMN

-2783 RSITGTPVI
+2783 RSITGTPLI

-2807 DLDKSGGLQQQFY
+2807 DMDKSGGLQQQFY

-2826 ERATITLNK
+2826 ERATATLNK
-2835 LKDQGRYDELT
+2835 LKDQKRYDELT

-2853 GIFQVKSQ
+2853 GTFQVKSQ
-2861 INAINRYM
+2861 VNAINRYM
-2869 ANYRKKRDRIMQRT
+2869 ANYRKRRDRLMQRT
-2883 DISMSAKSDM
+2883 DISLSAKSDM
-2893 IRELELDRD
+2893 MRELELDRD
-2902 RRLAIIPALREKAN
+2902 RRLAIVPALREKAD

>member
-32 KDYGIDINETTVLG
+32 KDYGIDINETTILG

-138 GAKLPYARNPM
+138 GSSASMVRNPM

-182 AETFAELGGGVI
+182 AETFAELGGGII

-217 DIKGALSSAAQSGG
+217 DIRGALSSAAQSGG

-402 QAKYNLGLPESST
+402 QAKFNLGLPESST

-596 PTFSTKTKFP
+596 PTFSTETKFP

-759 LNQRGLKETAVIVS
+759 LNERGLKETAVIVS

-804 AVEGEYDV
+804 AIEGEYDV

-833 EIENRLMQVLDHE
+833 EIENRLMQALDHE

-901 RGREYQEE
+901 RGREFQEE

-932 AKGIF
+932 AEGIF
-937 NKMVEFFR
+937 NKMVEFFS
-945 SMGQAMRISGFKRTS
+945 SMGQAMRTSGFKRTS

-969 KVGSRERDV
+969 KVGSRERGV
-978 IRTLMQTDKLP
+978 IRTLMQTDRLP

-994 QEQAVEVEDEIGTE
+994 EEQAVEIEDEIGTE
-1008 EDMDADD
+1008 EDIDADD
-1015 VVTGRPVVVP
+1015 VVTGRPVVIP
-1025 RIDPTKPFSETD
+1025 RIEPTKPFSETD

-1061 IPYNKESLSTEEYNQ
+1061 VPYNKENLSTEEYNQ

-1143 IKFPFVIDSS
+1143 IKFPFIIDSS
-1153 NKNLAGAQG
+1153 NKDLAGASG
-1162 HISYRSLTRNKFTL
+1162 HISYRRNSRNRFTL

-1259 AENESK
+1259 AENESE
-1265 TMSDYIQRIKSK
+1265 TMSDYIQRIKSG

-1282 TNFEKHNFAYKVN
+1282 TSFEKHNFAYKVN
-1295 GIQKGSPTK
+1295 GIQSGNATK

-1394 TSPTDERIESLNQVI
+1394 ASPTDERIESLNQVI

-1425 RDRISREIYKLQD
+1425 RDKISRQIYKLQD

-1448 VEASGQVPLFSRSSK
+1448 VSGQV
-1463 NIASISR
+1463 
-1470 ENKRRLRNHPD
+1470 
-1481 FIDDPDALDEYIDEF
+1481 
-1496 KGEELYILDDDTYGP
+1496 
-1511 DRQYFPDVPLTASSI
+1511 
-1526 GISRAVLEDY
+1526 
-1536 GYVERQEFDTKS
+1536 
-1548 GEIFRNNRNQE
+1548 
-1559 KFYEDLG
+1559 
-1566 NNKFRLYFNPDGY
+1566 
-1579 KRRQATVSSPTL
+1579 
-1591 DDLLNESWFEADF
+1591 
-1604 RATTPLFSRATI
+1604 PLFSRATI

-1645 AKEDKS
+1645 AKEDKN

-1657 KTKEQLMKFE
+1657 KTKEQLIKFE
-1667 KQGVTYSINVIQGD
+1667 KQGVNYSINVIQGD

-1695 ETLELIRNKEGAKEI
+1695 ETLELIRNKEGAKEV
-1710 LTDHFLNDYAKGVAV
+1710 LTDHFLNGHAKGVAV
-1725 TFPSASTDTGGA
+1725 TFPSVPTDTGGA

-1752 GLNYRVILHE
+1752 GLSYRTILHE

-1767 TLPLFE
+1767 TVPLFK

-1823 EFVGTLDEMQYLVS
+1823 DFVGTLDEMQYLVS
-1837 KGYNKYEIRG
+1837 KGYNKYEIVG
-1847 EDHPVFDKENIQEL
+1847 KDHPVFDKKDIHEL

-1906 NSALSE
+1906 NTALSE
-1912 VLSLSQ
+1912 VLGLSQ

-1928 SNALIQSLGD
+1928 NNALIQSLGD
-1938 RRGTSLMQES
+1938 SRDINLLQES
-1948 SRFATEENT
+1948 SRFATEANT
-1957 SENIKLREAVD
+1957 GENIKLREAVD

-2027 VIKRTGK
+2027 LVKRTGK

-2417 TSGAPLY
+2417 TSGAPL
-2424 GDGFTPMVDTVKNMF
+2424 GFREDGFTPIIDTVKNMF

-2675 VEKDPLKSITRQ
+2675 VEKDPAKSIFRQ

-2783 RSITGTPVI
+2783 RSMTGTPLI

-2797 DIPVLKRLFI
+2797 DVPVLKRLFI

-2869 ANYRKKRDRIMQRT
+2869 GNYRKKRDRIMQRT

-2902 RRLAIIPALREKAN
+2902 RRLAIVPALREKAD

>member
-12 LTVPDDLPLEKR
+12 LTVPDDLALEQR
-24 EALAEAVK
+24 QALADAVK
-32 KDYGIDINETTVLG
+32 KDYGIDINETTILG

-69 VASLFDIGNDSDLVQ
+69 VASLFDMGNDSDLVQ

-138 GAKLPYARNPM
+138 GSNLGKGITKYTRDPM

-156 AAPAGIAQQVDRMNM
+156 AAPAGIAQQVDRMSM

-182 AETFAELGGGVI
+182 AEIFSELGGGVI
-194 GLSEVLP
+194 GLSEVAP
-201 VFNLLKKVPK
+201 VFQLLRRVPG
-211 NASKYM
+211 NAQKYI
-217 DIKGALSSAAQSGG
+217 DIKGALNSAAKSGG

-269 GAVGGFADFAVNAMS
+269 GAVGAFADLAVNAMS

-330 GDKPNEITLPANPD
+330 GDKPNEIPLAADAD

-363 ATDPENPIVQTFAQE
+363 TTNPENPIVQTFAQE

-402 QAKYNLGLPESST
+402 QAKFNLGLPESST

-423 RDPNIGEVNLSSVI
+423 RDPNIGEINLSSVI
-437 DLDTTLSE
+437 DLDTSLSE
-445 EQKKVL
+445 DQKRVL

-469 RVARLGPKLN
+469 RVARLAPRLN
-479 KIGKYVQ
+479 KLGKYVQ

-497 MAETQ
+497 MVETQ

-520 VFEQSE
+520 IFEQSE
-526 KDGIPSIRAD
+526 KDGKPSIRAD
-536 KEQVNTSVKAMKDL
+536 KKEVNTSVKAIKDL

-555 IDLDFKSPAV
+555 IDLDLKSPAV
-565 RYAALRWTGTE
+565 RYAALRWTGTA

-596 PTFSTKTKFP
+596 PTFSTETKFP

-612 YTAIDVANF
+612 YTATDVANF
-621 VASKASQDA
+621 VASKASQNA

-654 FISDLTTSGRAEKVE
+654 FISDLITSGRAEKV
-669 GTNKYK
+669 GKTNKYK

-686 RSEAFN
+686 RSESFN
-692 ETPDEYEARLRQENK
+692 ETPDEYEARLRRENK
-707 VPEDVIQTLVE
+707 VSEDVIQTLVQKE
-718 KARENQK
+718 IENQK

-759 LNQRGLKETAVIVS
+759 LNQRGLKETAVVVS

-793 PRITRATPTEG
+793 PRVTRATTTEG
-804 AVEGEYDV
+804 AIEGEYDV

-820 LNAVNPDGTASQE
+820 LNAINPDGTASQE
-833 EIENRLMQVLDHE
+833 EIQNRLMQVLDHE
-846 MIHALRTKDLITE
+846 MIHAFRAKDLITE

-891 IALNSETVAT
+891 VAINSVKDPNAIET
-901 RGREYQEE
+901 RGDEAIEE
-909 FFVEEAIAEMYRARN
+909 LFVEEAIAEMYRARN

-932 AKGIF
+932 AEGIF
-937 NKMVEFFR
+937 NKMVEFFS
-945 SMGQAMRISGFKRTS
+945 SMGQAMRTSGFKRTS

-969 KVGSRERDV
+969 KVGSRERGV
-978 IRTLMQTDKLP
+978 IRTLMQTDRLP

-994 QEQAVEVEDEIGTE
+994 QEQAAEIEDEIGTE
-1008 EDMDADD
+1008 EEIDSDD
-1015 VVTGRPVVVP
+1015 VVISTPSAIP
-1025 RIDPTKPFSETD
+1025 RIEPTKPFSETD

-1061 IPYNKESLSTEEYNQ
+1061 VPYDREGLTQEQYNQ

-1101 RGVNDTS
+1101 KGVNNTS

-1113 KWLADNAPSEDYRII
+1113 KWLADHAPNEDYRII
-1128 ARKSFESLKQLQKKG
+1128 ARKAFESLKQLQKKN
-1143 IKFPFVIDSS
+1143 IRLPFIIDSS
-1153 NKNLAGAQG
+1153 NKALDGARG
-1162 HISYRSLTRNKFTL
+1162 HIAYNPISLNRFTL
-1176 RLNNSKNYQSRISNG
+1176 RLNNSKNYQSRLSNG
-1191 VNFEVALHEVLHSA
+1191 VNFETVLHEVLHSA

-1213 NKTAKGKKAYKE
+1213 NKTVKGKKAYKE

-1231 KVNDYISEKGKEWKK
+1231 RVNEYIKEKTIAWSK
-1246 LADEGKFDELDSI
+1246 LAKEGKFEELDTI
-1259 AENESK
+1259 AKNESATMAKYIEIIK
-1265 TMSDYIQRIKSK
+1265 TG
-1277 NKFAI
+1277 NKLQGASFI
-1282 TNFEKHNFAYKVN
+1282 KHNFAYKVN
-1295 GIQKGSPTK
+1295 GIQKGNPTK
-1304 DVAELITYGL
+1304 DVSELITFGL
-1314 TNRPFQEFLEKI
+1314 TNRAFQEFLEKI

-1332 KKSLWNSFVETM
+1332 KKSVWNSFVETM
-1344 RGLLGVPAKLD
+1344 RNLLGVPAKLD

-1362 QNASNA
+1362 QNASNV
-1368 LEVGAEGITLET
+1368 LDVGAEGISEVIRLERRVKE
-1380 TLQQQEDD
+1380 QPDD
-1388 TTTSSY
+1388 TTTSY
-1394 TSPTDERIESLNQVI
+1394 TSPTDEKIYSLTQVI
-1409 YGLQRQLDLDT
+1409 NGLKGQLDQDT

-1425 RDRISREIYKLQD
+1425 RDKISREIYKLED
-1438 EVINLERSQE
+1438 EIINLEKSEE
-1448 VEASGQVPLFSRSSK
+1448 VAVSGQ
-1463 NIASISR
+1463 A
-1470 ENKRRLRNHPD
+1470 
-1481 FIDDPDALDEYIDEF
+1481 
-1496 KGEELYILDDDTYGP
+1496 
-1511 DRQYFPDVPLTASSI
+1511 
-1526 GISRAVLEDY
+1526 
-1536 GYVERQEFDTKS
+1536 
-1548 GEIFRNNRNQE
+1548 
-1559 KFYEDLG
+1559 
-1566 NNKFRLYFNPDGY
+1566 
-1579 KRRQATVSSPTL
+1579 
-1591 DDLLNESWFEADF
+1591 
-1604 RATTPLFSRATI
+1604 PLFSRAKI
-1616 NKNTPVDFPPYEVL
+1616 NPNTPVDFPPYEVL

-1645 AKEDKS
+1645 AKEDKN

-1657 KTKEQLMKFE
+1657 KVKEQLMKFE
-1667 KQGVTYSINVIQGD
+1667 RQGVTYSINIIQGD
-1681 SKGNKAVNNSHLTD
+1681 SKGSKSVNNTHFTD
-1695 ETLELIRNKEGAKEI
+1695 ETVNLIRNKVGARQVLI
-1710 LTDHFLNDYAKGVAV
+1710 DHFLNGRAKGVALHK
-1725 TFPSASTDTGGA
+1725 PSQPTDTGGA

-1767 TLPLFE
+1767 TTPLFE
-1773 AGRRSYLGTPKSQ
+1773 AGRISYSVPQSR

-1800 DHQNSIKDE
+1800 DHQNSIQDE
-1809 MDQVYEEGRKELGS
+1809 MNQVYEEGRKELGS
-1823 EFVGTLDEMQYLVS
+1823 DIFGATLDEMQYLVS
-1837 KGYNKYEIRG
+1837 KGYNPYEILG
-1847 EDHPVFDKENIQEL
+1847 ETHPVFDKEKIHEL

-1889 DEFVEIIR
+1889 NEFVEIIR

-1906 NSALSE
+1906 NTALSE
-1912 VLSLSQ
+1912 VLSLGQ
-1918 DMLSADTIEI
+1918 DMLSVDRIEMN
-1928 SNALIQSLGD
+1928 NALIESLGD
-1938 RRGTSLMQES
+1938 RSGVNLLQES

-1998 EFNEDITA
+1998 DFNEDATA
-2006 PMPSKNV
+2006 PMPPKNI

-2034 SPEPTQPYGVRL
+2034 SPEPTEPYGVRL
-2046 LDVINNPVENIRKAF
+2046 LDVIKNPVENIRKAF

-2068 IDKLDKVDKKIL
+2068 IDKLDKSAKKML
-2080 AGSES
+2080 AGQTTEWYLGIDERTGKRRE
-2085 NEDVRLANNAASTS
+2085 NPETKQAWTQEEAAKAAEKVMLANNVASTS
-2099 TMAALR
+2099 VMAALR

-2122 PQSTIEGEDAL
+2122 PISTIEGEEAL
-2133 TNVQALEISTRYNP
+2133 TNVQALEIDTRYNP

-2211 ETKYKSVVEAWNNYQ
+2211 ETKYKSVVEAYENYQAWNNQ
-2226 KWNNEL
+2226 L
-2232 ISFAEDKGLLNAE
+2232 IAFAKDKGLLSEE
-2245 QAELWREQS
+2245 QAILWQEQS

-2314 MKNDGTSKLL
+2314 MKNDGTVKLL
-2324 RDLET
+2324 ESLET
-2329 MGEARRVSPREK
+2329 MGEARRVSPQDK
-2341 KEGNLNTIFSFEDG
+2341 KAGNLNTIFSFENG

-2362 DDVELFHGVQAIGGV
+2362 DDVELFHGIQAIGGV

-2417 TSGAPLY
+2417 TSGAPL
-2424 GDGFTPMVDTVKNMF
+2424 GFGEDGYTPIIDTVRNMF
-2439 ADISDLEKFGV
+2439 ADMSDLEKFGV
-2450 IGGYD
+2450 VGGYD

-2473 KGLSPDNGMN
+2473 KGLSPDNGLN
-2483 AENAFYKL
+2483 AEDAFYKL

-2510 YNAVY
+2510 YEAVY
-2515 NDMKKRGS
+2515 KDMKKRGG

-2537 EIINFGRRGLSPLFR
+2537 EIINFGRRGLSPMFR

-2563 RIQGLDVLYRSA
+2563 RIQGLDVLCRSM
-2575 SGQYSATER
+2575 SGQYSATDR
-2584 LQEGETLD
+2584 LQEGETLN
-2592 DVKNRIQRK
+2592 DVKNKIQRK

-2687 LGTSA
+2687 IGTSA
-2692 EVPFLGGDISIQ
+2692 NIPILSGDISIQ
-2704 AIKPIFEVAI
+2704 AVKPIFEVMV

-2733 PAYQSRKS
+2733 PGYQSRKS
-2741 TNELARIMGEFFN
+2741 SNELARIIGEAMN

-2783 RSITGTPVI
+2783 RSITGTPLI

-2807 DLDKSGGLQQQFY
+2807 DMDKSGGLQQQFY

-2826 ERATITLNK
+2826 EKATITLNK
-2835 LKDQGRYDELT
+2835 LKDQKRYDELT

-2853 GIFQVKSQ
+2853 GTFQVKSQ
-2861 INAINRYM
+2861 VNAINRYM
-2869 ANYRKKRDRIMQRT
+2869 ANYRKRRDRLMQRT
-2883 DISMSAKSDM
+2883 DISLSAKSDM
-2893 IRELELDRD
+2893 MRELELDRD
-2902 RRLAIIPALREKAN
+2902 RRLAIVPALREKAD